1 MAKKKTI
8 KYLENGEYHD
18 ATVKDVGVIEELK
31 TESKDNL
38 VEAINEIFL
47 GGGKGFSDLQ
57 QKVDESTQAAQ
68 NAQQATDNLQQAA
81 NNLQQR
87 LEEVANSGLSDEE
100 AQKIINQAV
109 EDAKRAQAEA
119 LQAYKEAQKEL
130 DDSMAQFMEE
140 QKAINKELE
149 QAKAD
154 IQGDI
159 DRKNAEIE
167 QINAVIESTKSDL
180 TATSARLASVRN
192 DLTNAQMDWGKVRT
206 EITNINGKLA
216 SKMSNTDF
224 DKYKERIERNETE
237 ITQTKNELQSKAT
250 KQDLDVLTGT
260 VTTQGSSITQLAGKI
275 EQKVSKDTLAN
286 DIDDFQVKKANIF
299 TGTREFMGWEFS
311 DKALGRVNDDIYN
324 HAKVAELHN
333 GSNLSITVDGLEVG
347 KTYSVSIFAKASA
360 NSNTSG
366 VKVTVD
372 NGKSYSGLMRTV
384 YTPHDTKVTT
394 NWQRYYATIV
404 ASATTMK
411 FVFDRSGMT
420 SNITMYLNRPKLEVG
435 ATVYAWEDNVQDIYK
450 RVEHTEAQ
458 FDVYNDQISGIVKRQ
473 TETDKKIEN
482 VSSTFTQRADGIE
495 ANAKKYTND
504 KVTGLTEEFSGK
516 LKATSQELSTE
527 YEKQTN
533 AKIGALADGGS
544 NLILNSSFLVTDNNG
559 NATLENWR
567 DTSSKISL
575 TKPNGLDGTWIRVNR
590 ATTGTTLGARSNY
603 FPVKQGKLVV
613 GVDVALDGTGNI
625 SPYVLRIEYY
635 DVSNNRVNYEDIT
648 LQKLGLSASQITK
661 SGSNFRYA
669 RGVYKTS
676 NDRSDVAKACI
687 VVPETITGYNMYL
700 TNFFAKFSDVN
711 DGTYEVNPLDQQ
723 ASLIK
728 QRTKIEQDSE
738 KINLLNTQ
746 TEKLGNDIKATNT
759 SVNVLKGEVDL
770 KASQSTVNNLTN
782 RVSKNEADIKVFP
795 DKIKSEV
802 REVSK
807 KIDGVN
813 DKVDGI
819 QVGGTNLIP
828 HSEVDTIRGN
838 TDYWVFSTGNIN
850 NYGGRYNPTD
860 KSLELEA
867 HIKDT
872 NYQFLQWQQQNNV
885 LMNTELA
892 HLQVGDVLTVSA
904 EVYIQNPNM
913 SGNITLG
920 FRVNPRTNY
929 NSYFSTERGI
939 DLRNLKTGWQRVS
952 ATGTITQKYLD
963 CIKDVQLIRILLAAN
978 GLKENNK
985 IAFRKIKVEK
995 GNIATDWSPAP
1006 EDTDESIELVKTV
1019 ATQTKD
1025 GFERLTQKTGYN
1037 ASTGEFSKVT
1047 TQINEGI
1054 KGVTTQVA
1062 SVSNRLDNIK
1072 VGGTNLAK
1080 HTSNTL
1086 TNRMRVSEWVYI
1098 ASSGNTSNF
1107 NLDNYKG
1114 QTLTMR
1120 AWIDKPTVDAHLQVW
1135 TNASNNAYAVGN
1147 TIKVGQS
1154 GYSSLT
1160 FNVPASFTTWNIPIG
1175 NGKSAELAYKEFKI
1189 EKGTIATDWS
1199 PAPEDTNSSIESAKS
1214 IATQTKDGF
1223 ERLTQKTGYNAS
1235 TGEFS
1240 KVTTQINEG
1249 IKGISSEVKSVS
1261 NRVDSVN
1268 GRLDNIKVGGTNL
1281 LRKTSNEW
1289 KTWTGTGWANN
1300 TVDNGSIN
1308 LDAGTYTFR
1317 AEIDNTGNTQRGV
1330 HVEVYVNSENK
1341 FLDKIAKTY
1350 TQTFVNAGSK
1360 GYVTTTFTID
1370 RSLTDARIHP
1380 HAAVNS
1386 PIPST
1391 VTIKW
1396 RREKLEKGNVAT
1408 DWSPAP
1414 EDLQAGIDV
1423 ATTKATQTDTKFE
1436 RMISQIQY
1444 NNSTGEIGKYEH
1456 KITELANGTQEKIS
1470 AIRTDSDKKLQSATQ
1485 TLTNKIGDLE
1495 RTVRTNTTNIGQYRQ
1510 EMTNSAKEWST
1521 KFTSVQANLSN
1532 VNNKV
1537 DNIKVGGV
1545 NLMRNTTRDYVKFTG
1560 GGWGVDYLTPNHQAI
1575 DVATEGG
1582 RTYTF
1587 SAWVKND
1594 KSSAGRIDLE
1604 IYQYNA
1610 KGENK
1615 ENGSSSEVSVWAS
1628 PGEEKRLVFTKTLLA
1643 DTTRV
1648 RFHTRN
1654 RDNNG
1659 TVTYWTKMAQVEKGN
1674 IATDWSPAPEDT
1686 ENEIQVLSGKIT
1698 ANSNEFSTVYSKITN
1713 VQDIA
1718 NSTGGGINL
1727 AKHTSNK
1734 LANVTASPWLY
1745 VGSESSS
1752 SFNNLKDYQGKYM
1765 TVRVWIEKPSRDTW
1779 VQIWNDKQP
1788 IYGNTIKAGQSGY
1801 STASGVIPKGI
1812 TAWNIPVGNNNN
1824 GTTTTFGWK
1833 EFKIELG
1840 NVATPW
1846 SPNPD
1851 DVDNNIDTAANNA
1864 RTNAKNDA
1872 VNAIKND
1879 SQWQSMGKIVT
1890 NASFLQNSDGFAQE
1904 VSKRIVGSTGQT
1916 NLYYNS
1922 EFAYTGTDP
1931 HNMDGI
1937 QSTRNVAYSKNDRWA
1952 NYKGSNA
1959 VFALT
1964 RGTLNDYYYIEHRK
1978 DKYVKVQ
1985 PGEVVS
1991 ASVVTWVTGGSDVPR
2006 DGYAICTISF
2016 YKDLNSS
2023 RMGYKE
2029 TSVAAKDINYPHYRT
2044 LKVENVTVP
2053 NGANYMILHLIARG
2067 SSNWQFSQP
2076 MLVKDDHVG
2085 VYVPSTQLQL
2095 NDISSRTQFLQDNE
2109 KFLLRVTQVGGAT
2122 KADVNSANSKIGDL
2136 TTRVKNTEVAITSG
2150 GVTINGNTTI
2160 NGELEAKEI
2169 VMKATNGA
2177 KLKLNAQGLNMETY
2191 NGAQLNLGTDK
2202 MELIS
2207 PYYSNYNPLS
2217 WRTVIDDKGLG
2228 ITEAQFGYDNT
2239 LKYYNEIQGYVGP
2252 GYANRVDGDLPERI
2266 NSGIEI
2272 GLMPFKAYGGDKQDK
2287 TKEIYGGDYIAI
2299 GEYHKDDKLMKKRK
2313 MNAGYVFLT
2322 YDDDVYDMKIFS
2334 DNDKPNPRQGNNL
2347 IGNTT
2352 FIPSGIEGGI
2362 AVTWTNWS
2370 DWTGKIPAV
2379 MRYDGPGKWLGCI
2392 AFGGDGNVVLSGG
2405 GKRWNLLGH

>member
-1 MAKKKTI
+1 MIKKKTI

-68 NAQQATDNLQQAA
+68 NAQQATDNLQQK
-81 NNLQQR
+81 LD
-87 LEEVANSGLSDEE
+87 EVAQNVGLSDEE
-100 AQKIINQAV
+100 VQKIINQAV

-119 LQAYKEAQKEL
+119 LQAYKDAQKEL

-159 DRKNAEIE
+159 DQKNTEIE

-206 EITNINGKLA
+206 EITNINGKLD

-224 DKYKERIERNETE
+224 DEYKERIERNETE

-260 VTTQGSSITQLAGKI
+260 VTTQGSNITQLAGKI
-275 EQKVSKDTLAN
+275 EEKVSKDTLAN
-286 DIDDFQVKKANIF
+286 NIDDFQVKKANIF

-311 DKALGRVNDDIYN
+311 DKALGRVNDDSYN

-366 VKVTVD
+366 IKVTVD

-420 SNITMYLNRPKLEVG
+420 SDITLYLNRPKLEVG
-435 ATVYAWEDNVQDIYK
+435 ETVYAWEDNAQDIYK

-458 FDVYNDQISGIVKRQ
+458 FDVYNDQISGIVQRQ

-495 ANAKKYTND
+495 ANSKKYTDD
-504 KVTGLTEEFSGK
+504 KATGLAEEFSGK
-516 LKATSQELSTE
+516 LRATSQELSTE

-533 AKIGALADGGS
+533 AKIGALSDGGS

-590 ATTGTTLGARSNY
+590 ATTGTALGARSNY

-687 VVPETITGYNMYL
+687 VVPETITGYDMYL

-770 KASQSTVNNLTN
+770 KASQSTVNDLTN
-782 RVSKNEADIKVFP
+782 RVAKNEADIKVFP

-807 KIDGVN
+807 KVDGVN

-819 QVGGTNLIP
+819 KVGGTNLIP
-828 HSEVDTIRGN
+828 HSEVDTIRGD

-892 HLQVGDVLTVSA
+892 HLQVGDVLTISA

-963 CIKDVQLIRILLAAN
+963 CMNDVQLMRILLAAN

-985 IAFRKIKVEK
+985 IAFRKIKAEK
-995 GNIATDWSPAP
+995 GNIATDWSPAT
-1006 EDTDESIELVKTV
+1006 EDTDASIESVKTV

-1025 GFERLTQKTGYN
+1025 GFDRLTQKTGYN
-1037 ASTGEFSKVT
+1037 ASTGEFSKIT

-1054 KGVTTQVA
+1054 KGVSTQV
-1062 SVSNRLDNIK
+1062 SGVSNRLDN
-1072 VGGTNLAK
+1072 L
-1080 HTSNTL
+1080 S
-1086 TNRMRVSEWVYI
+1086 
-1098 ASSGNTSNF
+1098 
-1107 NLDNYKG
+1107 
-1114 QTLTMR
+1114 
-1120 AWIDKPTVDAHLQVW
+1120 
-1135 TNASNNAYAVGN
+1135 
-1147 TIKVGQS
+1147 
-1154 GYSSLT
+1154 
-1160 FNVPASFTTWNIPIG
+1160 
-1175 NGKSAELAYKEFKI
+1175 
-1189 EKGTIATDWS
+1189 
-1199 PAPEDTNSSIESAKS
+1199 
-1214 IATQTKDGF
+1214 
-1223 ERLTQKTGYNAS
+1223 
-1235 TGEFS
+1235 
-1240 KVTTQINEG
+1240 
-1249 IKGISSEVKSVS
+1249 
-1261 NRVDSVN
+1261 
-1268 GRLDNIKVGGTNL
+1268 VGGTNL
-1281 LRKTSNEW
+1281 LRNTRFSDGSNW
-1289 KTWTGTGWANN
+1289 GYTGTSHMGVQNTNKPSGVPSDNQTMDIMSTTANPQN
-1300 TVDNGSIN
+1300 ALVQTPKVK
-1308 LDAGTYTFR
+1308 AGETYTVSFWGKADKETYMQVESNQNTR
-1317 AEIDNTGNTQRGV
+1317 FNQKIGTSWQKYSGQVMFQTDNRTLYIYPTTANVWV
-1330 HVEVYVNSENK
+1330 HINS
-1341 FLDKIAKTY
+1341 L
-1350 TQTFVNAGSK
+1350 
-1360 GYVTTTFTID
+1360 
-1370 RSLTDARIHP
+1370 
-1380 HAAVNS
+1380 
-1386 PIPST
+1386 
-1391 VTIKW
+1391 
-1396 RREKLEKGNVAT
+1396 KLEKGNIAT

-1414 EDLQAGIDV
+1414 EDLQKGIST

-1444 NNSTGEIGKYEH
+1444 NDSTGEIGKYEH

-1470 AIRTDSDKKLQSATQ
+1470 ALTKRGNNMVIKSSFDDGTDLGGWYVASVYGSDFYRTTTTPKPNEMSSNYCLASGTRDALEANNIFPVVSGTKYYISAWVYTNRKYSGKVGLYVKNSNNNNVTHLGVAIPKDDQNRWIKIKGTITIPNGYNIAQPWLQVEKMVSDNEKIYFADISITRADDNAIELSETM
-1485 TLTNKIGDLE
+1485 TTRIGDLE
-1495 RTVRTNTTNIGQYRQ
+1495 RTVRTNTTNLGQYRQ
-1510 EMTNSAKEWST
+1510 EMTNSAQELSLKLTNYQNLVLNDISGV
-1521 KFTSVQANLSN
+1521 SNRLDNLS
-1532 VNNKV
+1532 
-1537 DNIKVGGV
+1537 VGGT
-1545 NLMRNTTRDYVKFTG
+1545 NLLRNTRFSDGSNWGYTGTSHMGVQNTNKPSGVPSDNQTMDIMSTTANPQNALVQTPKVKAG
-1560 GGWGVDYLTPNHQAI
+1560 
-1575 DVATEGG
+1575 E
-1582 RTYTF
+1582 TYTVSF
-1587 SAWVKND
+1587 WGKADKETYMQVESNQNTRFNQKIGTSWQKYSGQVMFQTDNRTLYIYPTTANVWVHINSLK
-1594 KSSAGRIDLE
+1594 L
-1604 IYQYNA
+1604 
-1610 KGENK
+1610 
-1615 ENGSSSEVSVWAS
+1615 
-1628 PGEEKRLVFTKTLLA
+1628 
-1643 DTTRV
+1643 
-1648 RFHTRN
+1648 
-1654 RDNNG
+1654 
-1659 TVTYWTKMAQVEKGN
+1659 EKGN

-1686 ENEIQVLSGKIT
+1686 DNKIEILQGQIT
-1698 ANSNEFSTVYSKITN
+1698 ANANKFNTVYTKT
-1713 VQDIA
+1713 
-1718 NSTGGGINL
+1718 
-1727 AKHTSNK
+1727 
-1734 LANVTASPWLY
+1734 
-1745 VGSESSS
+1745 
-1752 SFNNLKDYQGKYM
+1752 
-1765 TVRVWIEKPSRDTW
+1765 
-1779 VQIWNDKQP
+1779 
-1788 IYGNTIKAGQSGY
+1788 
-1801 STASGVIPKGI
+1801 
-1812 TAWNIPVGNNNN
+1812 
-1824 GTTTTFGWK
+1824 
-1833 EFKIELG
+1833 
-1840 NVATPW
+1840 
-1846 SPNPD
+1846 
-1851 DVDNNIDTAANNA
+1851 DVDN
-1864 RTNAKNDA
+1864 
-1872 VNAIKND
+1872 
-1879 SQWQSMGKIVT
+1879 KI
-1890 NASFLQNSDGFAQE
+1890 S
-1904 VSKRIVGSTGQT
+1904 
-1916 NLYYNS
+1916 
-1922 EFAYTGTDP
+1922 P
-1931 HNMDGI
+1931 
-1937 QSTRNVAYSKNDRWA
+1937 
-1952 NYKGSNA
+1952 
-1959 VFALT
+1959 
-1964 RGTLNDYYYIEHRK
+1964 
-1978 DKYVKVQ
+1978 
-1985 PGEVVS
+1985 
-1991 ASVVTWVTGGSDVPR
+1991 
-2006 DGYAICTISF
+2006 
-2016 YKDLNSS
+2016 LNS
-2023 RMGYKE
+2023 
-2029 TSVAAKDINYPHYRT
+2029 RT
-2044 LKVENVTVP
+2044 E
-2053 NGANYMILHLIARG
+2053 
-2067 SSNWQFSQP
+2067 
-2076 MLVKDDHVG
+2076 
-2085 VYVPSTQLQL
+2085 
-2095 NDISSRTQFLQDNE
+2095 FLQDNSQ
-2109 KFLLRVTQVGGAT
+2109 FLLRVQEAGAATGGVNNLLTNSDTFDGYSKHNSSDFQKIEGSGLPAVPNQPSITKMGHTWNDWGSVYNKDDGIYLENGAT
-2122 KADVNSANSKIGDL
+2122 YWFGVYLMTDSNAGAFRNLSIYASWDKGQAIGSANKYFAGEKIDFNKHFGGKTKTWKWNTFKLTGDG
-2136 TTRVKNTEVAITSG
+2136 TTRYNWRIEPYNHIGGSIWTAGYMLVKSPFPPTGWSPNMTDVQMRLDSG
-2150 GVTINGNTTI
+2150 GVTINGNTRI
-2160 NGELEAKEI
+2160 NGELSAEEVIIKSSDIPSGKPRVSINGYGLSIGNEERANDGVLWRYDFNKDGIKI
-2169 VMKATNGA
+2169 VSDNDRTDAPKVYNYV
-2177 KLKLNAQGLNMETY
+2177 ET
-2191 NGAQLNLGTDK
+2191 
-2202 MELIS
+2202 
-2207 PYYSNYNPLS
+2207 
-2217 WRTVIDDKGLG
+2217 
-2228 ITEAQFGYDNT
+2228 
-2239 LKYYNEIQGYVGP
+2239 QGYIGN
-2252 GYANRVDGDLPERI
+2252 GFANANKNSHTHGRLNTGIELGLTPFHGFLGRDTAIGDLD
-2266 NSGIEI
+2266 
-2272 GLMPFKAYGGDKQDK
+2272 L
-2287 TKEIYGGDYIAI
+2287 YGGDYIGI
-2299 GEYHKDDKLMKKRK
+2299 GEYKQNLDRIYNRDFKP
-2313 MNAGYVFLT
+2313 GYL
-2322 YDDDVYDMKIFS
+2322 YIPYDMPNYVS
-2334 DNDKPNPRQGNNL
+2334 NGNDPFFTERYIRRGNADRFRRGNNL
-2347 IGNTT
+2347 IGNTQFYPT
-2352 FIPSGIEGGI
+2352 DAEASIRVTWIAWSDWGNRKMPAIVNGNDNYGGI
-2362 AVTWTNWS
+2362 AFP
-2370 DWTGKIPAV
+2370 K
-2379 MRYDGPGKWLGCI
+2379 
-2392 AFGGDGNVVLSGG
+2392 DGNVVMFNTKGMRFNMYAQDNQKYSSWGT
-2405 GKRWNLLGH
+2405 WNNAAWVDTTD

>member
-130 DDSMAQFMEE
+130 DDSMAQLKEEQKELDNSIAQFKEE

-149 QAKAD
+149 QAKTD

-347 KTYSVSIFAKASA
+347 RTYSVSIFAKASA

-435 ATVYAWEDNVQDIYK
+435 ATVYAWEDNAQDIYK

-482 VSSTFTQRADGIE
+482 VSSTFTQHANGIE
-495 ANAKKYTND
+495 ANVKKYTND

-516 LKATSQELSTE
+516 LRATSEQLSTE

-533 AKIGALADGGS
+533 AKIGALSDGGS

-1037 ASTGEFSKVT
+1037 ASTGEFSKIT

-1054 KGVTTQVA
+1054 KGV
-1062 SVSNRLDNIK
+1062 
-1072 VGGTNLAK
+1072 
-1080 HTSNTL
+1080 
-1086 TNRMRVSEWVYI
+1086 
-1098 ASSGNTSNF
+1098 
-1107 NLDNYKG
+1107 
-1114 QTLTMR
+1114 
-1120 AWIDKPTVDAHLQVW
+1120 
-1135 TNASNNAYAVGN
+1135 
-1147 TIKVGQS
+1147 
-1154 GYSSLT
+1154 
-1160 FNVPASFTTWNIPIG
+1160 
-1175 NGKSAELAYKEFKI
+1175 
-1189 EKGTIATDWS
+1189 
-1199 PAPEDTNSSIESAKS
+1199 
-1214 IATQTKDGF
+1214 
-1223 ERLTQKTGYNAS
+1223 
-1235 TGEFS
+1235 
-1240 KVTTQINEG
+1240 
-1249 IKGISSEVKSVS
+1249 SSEVKSVS
-1261 NRVDSVN
+1261 NR
-1268 GRLDNIKVGGTNL
+1268 LDNLSVGGTNL
-1281 LRKTSNEW
+1281 LKGTSRGLQQKSTTNDWVRLPYNTDFFRSIYPLDNFTARVWIEKPNKDSWLQAYVGGNGLFKGNVIKAGQSGYSEVHGTLNKDITGANLVIGAGDGLSVSLSW
-1289 KTWTGTGWANN
+1289 KE
-1300 TVDNGSIN
+1300 
-1308 LDAGTYTFR
+1308 L
-1317 AEIDNTGNTQRGV
+1317 
-1330 HVEVYVNSENK
+1330 
-1341 FLDKIAKTY
+1341 
-1350 TQTFVNAGSK
+1350 
-1360 GYVTTTFTID
+1360 
-1370 RSLTDARIHP
+1370 
-1380 HAAVNS
+1380 
-1386 PIPST
+1386 
-1391 VTIKW
+1391 
-1396 RREKLEKGNVAT
+1396 KLEKGTIVT

-1414 EDLQAGIDV
+1414 EDLQEGINT

-1444 NNSTGEIGKYEH
+1444 NDSTGEIGKYEH

-1470 AIRTDSDKKLQSATQ
+1470 ALTKRGNNMVIKSSFDEGTDLGGWYNASGAGFSNEFYRTTTIPKPDEMSSNYCVALGGRDALEANNIFPVVSGTKYYISAWVYTSRKYSGKVGLYVKNSNNNNVTHLGVAVPKDNQNRWIKIKGTITIPNGYNTAQPWLQVEKT
-1485 TLTNKIGDLE
+1485 TNDNEKIYFADISITRADDNAIELSETMTTRIGDLE
-1495 RTVRTNTTNIGQYRQ
+1495 KTVRTNTTNLGQYRQ
-1510 EMTNSAKEWST
+1510 EMTNSAQELSLKLTSYQNLVLNDISGVKNGIGGTNLVRNGACNSNDTSHWST
-1521 KFTSVQANLSN
+1521 NGRGKLYVLKHALFKNSSVNHFGLENNTNNEMIIYSDWIDVQPNTDYTLSYYRYGYSSVQSGDTYIQFKHGDGATRWQGVETRYKFSPSYAEYKKFT
-1532 VNNKV
+1532 
-1537 DNIKVGGV
+1537 
-1545 NLMRNTTRDYVKFTG
+1545 F
-1560 GGWGVDYLTPNHQAI
+1560 
-1575 DVATEGG
+1575 
-1582 RTYTF
+1582 RTDG
-1587 SAWVKND
+1587 SD
-1594 KSSAGRIDLE
+1594 KQL
-1604 IYQYNA
+1604 Q
-1610 KGENK
+1610 
-1615 ENGSSSEVSVWAS
+1615 
-1628 PGEEKRLVFTKTLLA
+1628 
-1643 DTTRV
+1643 V
-1648 RFHTRN
+1648 RF
-1654 RDNNG
+1654 DNNG
-1659 TVTYWTKMAQVEKGN
+1659 GGTAMFAAIKLEQGV
-1674 IATDWSPAPEDT
+1674 IATDWSPSPEDT
-1686 ENEIQVLSGKIT
+1686 DNKIEILQGQIT
-1698 ANSNEFSTVYSKITN
+1698 ANANKFNTVYTKT
-1713 VQDIA
+1713 
-1718 NSTGGGINL
+1718 
-1727 AKHTSNK
+1727 
-1734 LANVTASPWLY
+1734 
-1745 VGSESSS
+1745 
-1752 SFNNLKDYQGKYM
+1752 
-1765 TVRVWIEKPSRDTW
+1765 
-1779 VQIWNDKQP
+1779 
-1788 IYGNTIKAGQSGY
+1788 
-1801 STASGVIPKGI
+1801 
-1812 TAWNIPVGNNNN
+1812 
-1824 GTTTTFGWK
+1824 
-1833 EFKIELG
+1833 
-1840 NVATPW
+1840 
-1846 SPNPD
+1846 
-1851 DVDNNIDTAANNA
+1851 DVDN
-1864 RTNAKNDA
+1864 
-1872 VNAIKND
+1872 
-1879 SQWQSMGKIVT
+1879 KI
-1890 NASFLQNSDGFAQE
+1890 S
-1904 VSKRIVGSTGQT
+1904 
-1916 NLYYNS
+1916 
-1922 EFAYTGTDP
+1922 P
-1931 HNMDGI
+1931 
-1937 QSTRNVAYSKNDRWA
+1937 
-1952 NYKGSNA
+1952 
-1959 VFALT
+1959 
-1964 RGTLNDYYYIEHRK
+1964 
-1978 DKYVKVQ
+1978 
-1985 PGEVVS
+1985 
-1991 ASVVTWVTGGSDVPR
+1991 
-2006 DGYAICTISF
+2006 
-2016 YKDLNSS
+2016 LNS
-2023 RMGYKE
+2023 
-2029 TSVAAKDINYPHYRT
+2029 RT
-2044 LKVENVTVP
+2044 E
-2053 NGANYMILHLIARG
+2053 
-2067 SSNWQFSQP
+2067 
-2076 MLVKDDHVG
+2076 
-2085 VYVPSTQLQL
+2085 
-2095 NDISSRTQFLQDNE
+2095 FLQDNS
-2109 KFLLRVTQVGGAT
+2109 KFLLRVTQAGGAT

-2392 AFGGDGNVVLSGG
+2392 AFGGDGNVILSGG

>member
-1 MAKKKTI
+1 MAKKTI

-68 NAQQATDNLQQAA
+68 NAQQAA

-87 LEEVANSGLSDEE
+87 LEEVANAGLSDEE

-119 LQAYKEAQKEL
+119 LQAYKDAQKEL

-159 DRKNAEIE
+159 DQKNTEIE

-206 EITNINGKLA
+206 EITNINGKLD

-224 DKYKERIERNETE
+224 DEYKERIERNETE

-260 VTTQGSSITQLAGKI
+260 VTTQGSGITQLAGKI

-286 DIDDFQVKKANIF
+286 DIDNFQVKKANIF

-420 SNITMYLNRPKLEVG
+420 SDITLYLNRPKLEVG
-435 ATVYAWEDNVQDIYK
+435 ETVYAWEDNAQDIYK

-482 VSSTFTQRADGIE
+482 VSSTFSQRADGIE
-495 ANAKKYTND
+495 ANSKKYTND

-516 LKATSQELSTE
+516 LRATSQELSTE

-533 AKIGALADGGS
+533 AKIGALSDGGS
-544 NLILNSSFLVTDNNG
+544 NLILNSSFLVTDDNG

-567 DTSSKISL
+567 DTSSKVSL
-575 TKPNGLDGTWIRVNR
+575 TKPNGLDGTWIKVNR
-590 ATTGTTLGARSNY
+590 ATTGTALGARSNY

-625 SPYVLRIEYY
+625 SPYILRIEYY

-687 VVPETITGYNMYL
+687 VVPETITGYDMYL

-770 KASQSTVNNLTN
+770 KASQSTVNDLTN
-782 RVSKNEADIKVFP
+782 RVAKNAADIKVFP

-802 REVSK
+802 SEVSK

-813 DKVDGI
+813 DKVDNI
-819 QVGGTNLIP
+819 KVGGTNLIP
-828 HSEVDTIRGN
+828 HSEVDTIRGD

-920 FRVNPRTNY
+920 FRVNPKTNY
-929 NSYFSTERGI
+929 DSYFSTERGI

-963 CIKDVQLIRILLAAN
+963 CMNDVQLMRILLAAN

-985 IAFRKIKVEK
+985 IAFRKIKAEK
-995 GNIATDWSPAP
+995 GNIATDWSPAT
-1006 EDTDESIELVKTV
+1006 EDTDASIESVKTV

-1025 GFERLTQKTGYN
+1025 GFDRLTQKTGYN

-1054 KGVTTQVA
+1054 KGVSTQVS
-1062 SVSNRLDNIK
+1062 SVSNRLDN
-1072 VGGTNLAK
+1072 
-1080 HTSNTL
+1080 
-1086 TNRMRVSEWVYI
+1086 
-1098 ASSGNTSNF
+1098 
-1107 NLDNYKG
+1107 
-1114 QTLTMR
+1114 
-1120 AWIDKPTVDAHLQVW
+1120 
-1135 TNASNNAYAVGN
+1135 
-1147 TIKVGQS
+1147 
-1154 GYSSLT
+1154 
-1160 FNVPASFTTWNIPIG
+1160 
-1175 NGKSAELAYKEFKI
+1175 
-1189 EKGTIATDWS
+1189 
-1199 PAPEDTNSSIESAKS
+1199 
-1214 IATQTKDGF
+1214 
-1223 ERLTQKTGYNAS
+1223 
-1235 TGEFS
+1235 
-1240 KVTTQINEG
+1240 
-1249 IKGISSEVKSVS
+1249 
-1261 NRVDSVN
+1261 
-1268 GRLDNIKVGGTNL
+1268 
-1281 LRKTSNEW
+1281 
-1289 KTWTGTGWANN
+1289 
-1300 TVDNGSIN
+1300 
-1308 LDAGTYTFR
+1308 
-1317 AEIDNTGNTQRGV
+1317 
-1330 HVEVYVNSENK
+1330 
-1341 FLDKIAKTY
+1341 
-1350 TQTFVNAGSK
+1350 
-1360 GYVTTTFTID
+1360 
-1370 RSLTDARIHP
+1370 
-1380 HAAVNS
+1380 
-1386 PIPST
+1386 
-1391 VTIKW
+1391 
-1396 RREKLEKGNVAT
+1396 
-1408 DWSPAP
+1408 
-1414 EDLQAGIDV
+1414 
-1423 ATTKATQTDTKFE
+1423 
-1436 RMISQIQY
+1436 
-1444 NNSTGEIGKYEH
+1444 
-1456 KITELANGTQEKIS
+1456 
-1470 AIRTDSDKKLQSATQ
+1470 
-1485 TLTNKIGDLE
+1485 
-1495 RTVRTNTTNIGQYRQ
+1495 
-1510 EMTNSAKEWST
+1510 
-1521 KFTSVQANLSN
+1521 LS
-1532 VNNKV
+1532 
-1537 DNIKVGGV
+1537 VGGV
-1545 NLMRNTTRDYVKFTG
+1545 NLMRNTARDYVKFTG
-1560 GGWGVDYLTPNHQAI
+1560 GGWGVDYLTPNHQAV
-1575 DVATEGG
+1575 DTPVEGG
-1582 RTYTF
+1582 GTYTF

-1594 KSSAGRIDLE
+1594 KSSAGRIDIE

-1610 KGENK
+1610 NSYTKQ
-1615 ENGSSSEVSVWAS
+1615 NGSSSEISAWVS
-1628 PGEEKRLVFTKTLLA
+1628 PGEEKRLVFTKTLLS

-1648 RFHTRN
+1648 RLHARN

-1674 IATDWSPAPEDT
+1674 IATDWSPAPEDLQAGIDTATTKATQTNTKFERMISQIQYNDSTGEIGKYEHKVT
-1686 ENEIQVLSGKIT
+1686 ELANGTQEKISALTKRGNNMVIKSSFDDGTDLGGWYNASG
-1698 ANSNEFSTVYSKITN
+1698 AGYSNEFYRTTTTAPKPDEMSSNYCVALGGRDALEANNIFPVVSGTKYYISAWVY
-1713 VQDIA
+1713 
-1718 NSTGGGINL
+1718 
-1727 AKHTSNK
+1727 TSRK
-1734 LANVTASPWLY
+1734 YSGKVGLY
-1745 VGSESSS
+1745 VRNS
-1752 SFNNLKDYQGKYM
+1752 
-1765 TVRVWIEKPSRDTW
+1765 
-1779 VQIWNDKQP
+1779 
-1788 IYGNTIKAGQSGY
+1788 
-1801 STASGVIPKGI
+1801 
-1812 TAWNIPVGNNNN
+1812 NNNN
-1824 GTTTTFGWK
+1824 RNWLGATVPKDDQNRWIKVKNTVTIPNGYNIAQPWLQVEKTTNDNEKIYFTDISITRADDNA
-1833 EFKIELG
+1833 IELSETMTTRIG
-1840 NVATPW
+1840 DLERTV
-1846 SPNPD
+1846 
-1851 DVDNNIDTAANNA
+1851 
-1864 RTNAKNDA
+1864 RTNTTDIGQYRQEMTNSAKELSLKLTSYQNLVLNDISG
-1872 VNAIKND
+1872 VKNNLNN
-1879 SQWQSMGKIVT
+1879 M
-1890 NASFLQNSDGFAQE
+1890 
-1904 VSKRIVGSTGQT
+1904 GQT

-1922 EFAYTGTDP
+1922 EFTYTGTDP

-1937 QSTRNVAYSKNDRWA
+1937 QSTRNVAYSKNDRWSS
-1952 NYKGSNA
+1952 YKGSNA
-1959 VFALT
+1959 VFAST

-1991 ASVVTWVTGGSDVPR
+1991 ASVVAWVTGGSDVPR
-2006 DGYAICTISF
+2006 DGYALCTISF
-2016 YKDLNSS
+2016 YKDLSSS

-2029 TSVAAKDINYPHYRT
+2029 TSVAAKDINYPYYRT

-2053 NGANYMILHLIARG
+2053 DGANYMILHLIIRG

-2076 MLVKDDHVG
+2076 MLVKDSQVG
-2085 VYVPSTQLQL
+2085 AYVPSTQLQL
-2095 NDISSRTQFLQDNE
+2095 NQVADKTNSNTDKIGILQGQITANANKFNTVYTKTDVDNKINPLNSRTEFLQDNS
-2109 KFLLRVTQVGGAT
+2109 KFLLRVQQAGAATGGVNNLLTNSDTFDGYSENNTNSFDFQKIEGSGLPSVPNQPSITMMGHVWNDYGSVYNKNDGIYLENGETYWFGVYLMTDSNAGAFRNLSVYATTDKNQMGGNTDKTFFSEGINFNKHFGGKT
-2122 KADVNSANSKIGDL
+2122 KAWQWNTFKLTGDG
-2136 TTRVKNTEVAITSG
+2136 TTRYNWRIELFNHIGGSIWTAGYMLVKSPLPPTGWSPNMTDVQMRLDSG
-2150 GVTINGNTTI
+2150 GVTINGNTRI
-2160 NGELEAKEI
+2160 NGVLNAKGMVLDDKTGSKLEFNSSGLDISYSQNREQYFTFGGNGLDFWRMSRDEAMDDYPDHHKPGYVHLGSMLALDNEYTKSVNRPDQQHTNTPSNNNGIGFVIDVTGGADNFAILQKGAEYRKGEKWGRINFNETVNNSHFPIWEINATGYGSHAWLQSGYNRGRGIFNYSNLYFYTDPVIGTEHDPDGKDYFPIERIGLVGNDGWGGLAVWADNKNVVSIRTNDEYPVVANGLIISKHTGDNDGVYIGGDGRQWVNLINTRNVRADVSSKDGRHYSNHLGSMFLYELRYGALTHTSQLSRKTDVSPIDINDLSSKLLSIDLFKYKYKSQKENEKYRYGGIIDDVNEVKKYNLPQEFISTNGEGIDDSNLITGLIATAKIQAKEI
-2169 VMKATNGA
+2169 E
-2177 KLKLNAQGLNMETY
+2177 KLNFRIL
-2191 NGAQLNLGTDK
+2191 
-2202 MELIS
+2202 EL
-2207 PYYSNYNPLS
+2207 
-2217 WRTVIDDKGLG
+2217 
-2228 ITEAQFGYDNT
+2228 
-2239 LKYYNEIQGYVGP
+2239 
-2252 GYANRVDGDLPERI
+2252 ER
-2266 NSGIEI
+2266 
-2272 GLMPFKAYGGDKQDK
+2272 
-2287 TKEIYGGDYIAI
+2287 
-2299 GEYHKDDKLMKKRK
+2299 
-2313 MNAGYVFLT
+2313 
-2322 YDDDVYDMKIFS
+2322 
-2334 DNDKPNPRQGNNL
+2334 
-2347 IGNTT
+2347 
-2352 FIPSGIEGGI
+2352 
-2362 AVTWTNWS
+2362 
-2370 DWTGKIPAV
+2370 GKIN
-2379 MRYDGPGKWLGCI
+2379 G
-2392 AFGGDGNVVLSGG
+2392 
-2405 GKRWNLLGH
+2405 

>member
-1 MAKKKTI
+1 MAKKTI

-57 QKVDESTQAAQ
+57 QKVDESTQAAEQ
-68 NAQQATDNLQQAA
+68 AQQAADNLKQKID
-81 NNLQQR
+81 
-87 LEEVANSGLSDEE
+87 EVAQNVGISDEE
-100 AQKIINQAV
+100 AQKLINQAV

-119 LQAYKEAQKEL
+119 LQAYKDAQKEL

-149 QAKAD
+149 QAKTD

-159 DRKNAEIE
+159 NQKNTEIK
-167 QINAVIESTKSDL
+167 QINAIIESTKSDL
-180 TATSARLASVRN
+180 TATSAQLASVRN

-206 EITNINGKLA
+206 EITNINGKLD

-224 DKYKERIERNETE
+224 DEYKERIEHNETE

-260 VTTQGSSITQLAGKI
+260 VTTQGSNITQLAGKL
-275 EQKVSKDTLAN
+275 EGKVSKDTLAN

-311 DKALGRVNDDIYN
+311 DKALGRVNDDSYN

-347 KTYSVSIFAKASA
+347 KTYSVSIFAKVDHM
-360 NSNTSG
+360 NSGSG
-366 VKVTVD
+366 GVQLMVD
-372 NGKSYSGLMRTV
+372 NGTSFLGVMKTV

-404 ASATTMK
+404 ASATIMK
-411 FVFDRSGMT
+411 FVFDRYGMASDT
-420 SNITMYLNRPKLEVG
+420 TLYLNRPKLEVG
-435 ATVYAWEDNVQDIYK
+435 ETVYAWEDNAQDIYK
-450 RVEHTEAQ
+450 HVEHTEAQ
-458 FDVYNDQISGIVKRQ
+458 FDVYNDQISGIVQRQ

-482 VSSTFTQRADGIE
+482 VRSTFTQRADGIE
-495 ANAKKYTND
+495 ANSKKYTDD
-504 KVTGLTEEFSGK
+504 KATGLAEEFSGK
-516 LKATSQELSTE
+516 LEATSQELSTE

-533 AKIGALADGGS
+533 AKIGALSDGGS
-544 NLILNSSFLVTDNNG
+544 NLILNSSFLVTDDNG

-567 DTSSKISL
+567 DTSSKVSL
-575 TKPNGLDGTWIRVNR
+575 TEPNGLDGTWIRVNR
-590 ATTGTTLGARSNY
+590 ATTGTALGARSNY

-669 RGVYKTS
+669 RGVYKTG

-687 VVPETITGYNMYL
+687 VVPETITGYDMYL

-770 KASQSTVNNLTN
+770 KASQATVNDLTN
-782 RVSKNEADIKVFP
+782 RVAKNEADIKVFP

-802 REVSK
+802 SEVSK
-807 KIDGVN
+807 KVDGVN
-813 DKVDGI
+813 DKVDNI
-819 QVGGTNLIP
+819 KVGGTNLLKDSLVPLTASNIWINNGV
-828 HSEVDTIRGN
+828 SNQIVDDYVRIRGN
-838 TDYWVFSTGNIN
+838 GDNNRIYQAFSNNGLNADDYYSISFYAGNDN
-850 NYGGRYNPTD
+850 NNEEFD
-860 KSLELEA
+860 
-867 HIKDT
+867 
-872 NYQFLQWQQQNNV
+872 V
-885 LMNTELA
+885 
-892 HLQVGDVLTVSA
+892 QVGTWGSLQTVHITGSTLKLYKL
-904 EVYIQNPNM
+904 ENVWLGGNP
-913 SGNITLG
+913 I
-920 FRVNPRTNY
+920 
-929 NSYFSTERGI
+929 FSVVVPFNKVVR
-939 DLRNLKTGWQRVS
+939 LK
-952 ATGTITQKYLD
+952 
-963 CIKDVQLIRILLAAN
+963 
-978 GLKENNK
+978 
-985 IAFRKIKVEK
+985 KIKLEK
-995 GNIATDWSPAP
+995 GTIATDWSPAP
-1006 EDTDESIELVKTV
+1006 EDTDASIKSVKTV

-1025 GFERLTQKTGYN
+1025 GFDRLTEKTGYN

-1054 KGVTTQVA
+1054 KGVSTQVS
-1062 SVSNRLDNIK
+1062 SVSNRLDN
-1072 VGGTNLAK
+1072 L
-1080 HTSNTL
+1080 S
-1086 TNRMRVSEWVYI
+1086 
-1098 ASSGNTSNF
+1098 
-1107 NLDNYKG
+1107 
-1114 QTLTMR
+1114 
-1120 AWIDKPTVDAHLQVW
+1120 
-1135 TNASNNAYAVGN
+1135 
-1147 TIKVGQS
+1147 
-1154 GYSSLT
+1154 
-1160 FNVPASFTTWNIPIG
+1160 
-1175 NGKSAELAYKEFKI
+1175 
-1189 EKGTIATDWS
+1189 
-1199 PAPEDTNSSIESAKS
+1199 
-1214 IATQTKDGF
+1214 
-1223 ERLTQKTGYNAS
+1223 
-1235 TGEFS
+1235 
-1240 KVTTQINEG
+1240 
-1249 IKGISSEVKSVS
+1249 
-1261 NRVDSVN
+1261 
-1268 GRLDNIKVGGTNL
+1268 VGGTNL
-1281 LRKTSNEW
+1281 LTKTSNEW
-1289 KTWTGTGWANN
+1289 KTWTGTGWANQ
-1300 TVDNGSIN
+1300 TLDAGSID
-1308 LDAGTYTFR
+1308 LEPGTYTFR

-1330 HVEVYVNSENK
+1330 HSELFVATENV
-1341 FLDKIAKTY
+1341 FLDQIAKSY

-1370 RSLTDARIHP
+1370 KALTDVRIHP

-1386 PIPST
+1386 AIPST

-1396 RREKLEKGNVAT
+1396 RREKLEKGTIAT

-1414 EDLQAGIDV
+1414 EDLQEGINT

-1444 NNSTGEIGKYEH
+1444 NDSTGEIGKYEH

-1470 AIRTDSDKKLQSATQ
+1470 ALTKRGNNMVIKSSFDDGTDLGGWYVASVYGTDFYRATTTPKPDEMSSNYCLASGTRDALEANNIFPVTSGTKYYISAWVYTSQKYQGKVGLYVRNSNNNNKTWLGATVPKDNQNRWIKVKNTVTIPNGYNIAQPWLQVEKT
-1485 TLTNKIGDLE
+1485 TNDNEKIYFTDISITRADDNAIELSETMTTRIGDLE
-1495 RTVRTNTTNIGQYRQ
+1495 STVRTNTTNLGQYRQ
-1510 EMTNSAKEWST
+1510 EMTNSAQELSLKLTNYQNLVLNDISGV
-1521 KFTSVQANLSN
+1521 SNRLDNLS
-1532 VNNKV
+1532 
-1537 DNIKVGGV
+1537 VGGT
-1545 NLMRNTTRDYVKFTG
+1545 NLLRNTRFSDGSNWGYTGTSHMGVQNTNKPSGVPSDNQTMDIMSTTANSQNALVQTPKVKAG
-1560 GGWGVDYLTPNHQAI
+1560 
-1575 DVATEGG
+1575 E
-1582 RTYTF
+1582 TYTVSF
-1587 SAWVKND
+1587 WGKADKETYMQVESNQNTRFNQKIGTSWQKYSGQVMFQTDNRTLYIYPTTANVWVHINSLK
-1594 KSSAGRIDLE
+1594 L
-1604 IYQYNA
+1604 
-1610 KGENK
+1610 
-1615 ENGSSSEVSVWAS
+1615 
-1628 PGEEKRLVFTKTLLA
+1628 
-1643 DTTRV
+1643 
-1648 RFHTRN
+1648 
-1654 RDNNG
+1654 
-1659 TVTYWTKMAQVEKGN
+1659 EKGN

-1686 ENEIQVLSGKIT
+1686 DNKIEILQGQIT
-1698 ANSNEFSTVYSKITN
+1698 ANANKFNTVYTKT
-1713 VQDIA
+1713 
-1718 NSTGGGINL
+1718 
-1727 AKHTSNK
+1727 
-1734 LANVTASPWLY
+1734 
-1745 VGSESSS
+1745 
-1752 SFNNLKDYQGKYM
+1752 
-1765 TVRVWIEKPSRDTW
+1765 
-1779 VQIWNDKQP
+1779 
-1788 IYGNTIKAGQSGY
+1788 
-1801 STASGVIPKGI
+1801 
-1812 TAWNIPVGNNNN
+1812 
-1824 GTTTTFGWK
+1824 
-1833 EFKIELG
+1833 
-1840 NVATPW
+1840 
-1846 SPNPD
+1846 
-1851 DVDNNIDTAANNA
+1851 DVDN
-1864 RTNAKNDA
+1864 
-1872 VNAIKND
+1872 
-1879 SQWQSMGKIVT
+1879 KI
-1890 NASFLQNSDGFAQE
+1890 S
-1904 VSKRIVGSTGQT
+1904 
-1916 NLYYNS
+1916 
-1922 EFAYTGTDP
+1922 P
-1931 HNMDGI
+1931 
-1937 QSTRNVAYSKNDRWA
+1937 
-1952 NYKGSNA
+1952 
-1959 VFALT
+1959 
-1964 RGTLNDYYYIEHRK
+1964 
-1978 DKYVKVQ
+1978 
-1985 PGEVVS
+1985 
-1991 ASVVTWVTGGSDVPR
+1991 
-2006 DGYAICTISF
+2006 
-2016 YKDLNSS
+2016 LNS
-2023 RMGYKE
+2023 
-2029 TSVAAKDINYPHYRT
+2029 RT
-2044 LKVENVTVP
+2044 E
-2053 NGANYMILHLIARG
+2053 
-2067 SSNWQFSQP
+2067 
-2076 MLVKDDHVG
+2076 
-2085 VYVPSTQLQL
+2085 
-2095 NDISSRTQFLQDNE
+2095 FLQDNSQ
-2109 KFLLRVTQVGGAT
+2109 FLLRVQEAGAATGGVNNLLTNSDTFDGYSKHNSSDFQKIEGSGLPAVPNQPSITKMGHTWNDWGSVYNKDDGIYLENGAT
-2122 KADVNSANSKIGDL
+2122 YWFGVYLMTDSNAGAFRNLSVYATTDKNQMGGNTDKTFFSEGINFNKHFGGKTKTWVWNTFKLTGDG
-2136 TTRVKNTEVAITSG
+2136 TTRYNWRIEPSNYIGGSIWTAGYMLVKSPLPPTGWSPNMTDVQMRLDSG

-2392 AFGGDGNVVLSGG
+2392 AFGGDGNVILSGG

>member
-68 NAQQATDNLQQAA
+68 NAQQAA
-81 NNLQQR
+81 NNLQQK
-87 LEEVANSGLSDEE
+87 LDEVAQNVGLSDEE
-100 AQKIINQAV
+100 VQKIINQAV

-119 LQAYKEAQKEL
+119 LQAYKDAQKEL

-159 DRKNAEIE
+159 DQKNAEIE

-192 DLTNAQMDWGKVRT
+192 DLSNAQMDWGKVRQ
-206 EITNINGKLA
+206 EITNINGKLD

-224 DKYKERIERNETE
+224 DEYKERIERNETE

-333 GSNLSITVDGLEVG
+333 GSNLSITVNGLEVG

-366 VKVTVD
+366 IKVTVD

-411 FVFDRSGMT
+411 FVFDRSGIT
-420 SNITMYLNRPKLEVG
+420 SDITLYLNRPKLEVG
-435 ATVYAWEDNVQDIYK
+435 ETVYAWEDNAQDIYK

-504 KVTGLTEEFSGK
+504 KVAGLTEEFSGR

-533 AKIGALADGGS
+533 AKIGALSDGGS

-559 NATLENWR
+559 NATLENWI
-567 DTSSKISL
+567 DISSKVSL
-575 TKPNGLDGTWIRVNR
+575 TTISDKGSVKGLDGTWLKSGK
-590 ATTGTTLGARSNY
+590 ATSGNGTGLGARTNY

-613 GVDVALDGTGNI
+613 GVDVVLDAMGRPYNGSI
-625 SPYVLRIEYY
+625 SPYILRIEYY
-635 DVSNNRVNYEDIT
+635 DASNNRVNYEDVT
-648 LQKLGLSASQITK
+648 LQKLGLTEK
-661 SGSNFRYA
+661 DVVRVGLFENYKYA

-770 KASQSTVNNLTN
+770 KASQSTVNDLTN
-782 RVSKNEADIKVFP
+782 RVAKNAADIKVFP

-802 REVSK
+802 SEVSK

-813 DKVDGI
+813 DKVDNI
-819 QVGGTNLIP
+819 KVGGTNLVRNSAHDPSGLEHWITNGVGKIWYGT
-828 HSEVDTIRGN
+828 HSFFRNGTTKMFFLNNPNTNQEMLIQTEYIDIEPD
-838 TDYWVFSTGNIN
+838 TDYTLSMVVFGASGVSSGDVYYNIKYADGSN
-850 NYGGRYNPTD
+850 TYFNVDRAFKYNPYRAERKAYKFHTSPNSSGSKATQIFIRVD
-860 KSLELEA
+860 
-867 HIKDT
+867 
-872 NYQFLQWQQQNNV
+872 NNG
-885 LMNTELA
+885 LIPGYSDGTSML
-892 HLQVGDVLTVSA
+892 GDVKL
-904 EVYIQNPNM
+904 
-913 SGNITLG
+913 
-920 FRVNPRTNY
+920 
-929 NSYFSTERGI
+929 
-939 DLRNLKTGWQRVS
+939 
-952 ATGTITQKYLD
+952 
-963 CIKDVQLIRILLAAN
+963 
-978 GLKENNK
+978 
-985 IAFRKIKVEK
+985 EK
-995 GNIATDWSPAP
+995 GTIATDWSPAP
-1006 EDTDESIELVKTV
+1006 EDTDASIESAKSI

-1025 GFERLTQKTGYN
+1025 GFERLAQKTGYN

-1054 KGVTTQVA
+1054 KGVSSEVK
-1062 SVSNRLDNIK
+1062 SVSNRLDNLS
-1072 VGGTNLAK
+1072 VGGTNLVRNGACNSNDTSHWSTNGRGKLYVLK
-1080 HTSNTL
+1080 HAFVKNGSVNHFGL
-1086 TNRMRVSEWVYI
+1086 EN
-1098 ASSGNTSNF
+1098 NTS
-1107 NLDNYKG
+1107 DEMIIYSD
-1114 QTLTMR
+1114 
-1120 AWIDKPTVDAHLQVW
+1120 WIDVQP
-1135 TNASNNAYAVGN
+1135 N
-1147 TIKVGQS
+1147 TDYTLS
-1154 GYSSLT
+1154 YYRYGYSSVSSGDTYIQFKHGDGTTRWQGMETKYKFNPSYAEYKKFT
-1160 FNVPASFTTWNIPIG
+1160 FRTDDSDKQLQVRFDN
-1175 NGKSAELAYKEFKI
+1175 NGG
-1189 EKGTIATDWS
+1189 GTAMFAAIKLEQGVIATDWS
-1199 PAPEDTNSSIESAKS
+1199 PAPEDLQEGIDIATTK
-1214 IATQTKDGF
+1214 ATQTKDGF
-1223 ERLTQKTGYNAS
+1223 ERLAQKTGYNAS

-1249 IKGISSEVKSVS
+1249 IKGVSSEVKSVS
-1261 NRVDSVN
+1261 NR
-1268 GRLDNIKVGGTNL
+1268 LDNLSVGGTNL
-1281 LRKTSNEW
+1281 VRNGACNSNDTSHWSTNGRGKLYVLKHAFVKNGSVNHFGLE
-1289 KTWTGTGWANN
+1289 NN
-1300 TVDNGSIN
+1300 TSDEMIIYSDWIDVQPNTDYTLSYYRYGYSSVSSGDTYIQFKHG
-1308 LDAGTYTFR
+1308 DGTTRWQGMETKYKFNPSYAEYKKFTFR
-1317 AEIDNTGNTQRGV
+1317 TDDSDKQLQVRFDNNGGGTAM
-1330 HVEVYVNSENK
+1330 
-1341 FLDKIAKTY
+1341 F
-1350 TQTFVNAGSK
+1350 
-1360 GYVTTTFTID
+1360 
-1370 RSLTDARIHP
+1370 
-1380 HAAVNS
+1380 AA
-1386 PIPST
+1386 I
-1391 VTIKW
+1391 
-1396 RREKLEKGNVAT
+1396 KLEQGVIAT

-1414 EDLQAGIDV
+1414 EDLQEGIDI
-1423 ATTKATQTDTKFE
+1423 ATTKATQTNTKFE
-1436 RMISQIQY
+1436 HMISQIQY
-1444 NNSTGEIGKYEH
+1444 NDSTGEIGKYEH

-1495 RTVRTNTTNIGQYRQ
+1495 RTVRTNTTNLGQYRQ
-1510 EMTNSAKEWST
+1510 EMTNSAQELSLKLT
-1521 KFTSVQANLSN
+1521 NYQNLVLNDIS
-1532 VNNKV
+1532 
-1537 DNIKVGGV
+1537 G
-1545 NLMRNTTRDYVKFTG
+1545 
-1560 GGWGVDYLTPNHQAI
+1560 
-1575 DVATEGG
+1575 
-1582 RTYTF
+1582 
-1587 SAWVKND
+1587 VKNN
-1594 KSSAGRIDLE
+1594 L
-1604 IYQYNA
+1604 
-1610 KGENK
+1610 
-1615 ENGSSSEVSVWAS
+1615 
-1628 PGEEKRLVFTKTLLA
+1628 
-1643 DTTRV
+1643 
-1648 RFHTRN
+1648 
-1654 RDNNG
+1654 NN
-1659 TVTYWTKMAQVEKGN
+1659 M
-1674 IATDWSPAPEDT
+1674 
-1686 ENEIQVLSGKIT
+1686 
-1698 ANSNEFSTVYSKITN
+1698 
-1713 VQDIA
+1713 
-1718 NSTGGGINL
+1718 
-1727 AKHTSNK
+1727 
-1734 LANVTASPWLY
+1734 
-1745 VGSESSS
+1745 
-1752 SFNNLKDYQGKYM
+1752 
-1765 TVRVWIEKPSRDTW
+1765 
-1779 VQIWNDKQP
+1779 
-1788 IYGNTIKAGQSGY
+1788 
-1801 STASGVIPKGI
+1801 
-1812 TAWNIPVGNNNN
+1812 
-1824 GTTTTFGWK
+1824 
-1833 EFKIELG
+1833 
-1840 NVATPW
+1840 
-1846 SPNPD
+1846 
-1851 DVDNNIDTAANNA
+1851 
-1864 RTNAKNDA
+1864 
-1872 VNAIKND
+1872 
-1879 SQWQSMGKIVT
+1879 
-1890 NASFLQNSDGFAQE
+1890 
-1904 VSKRIVGSTGQT
+1904 GQT

-1922 EFAYTGTDP
+1922 EFTYTGTDP

-1937 QSTRNVAYSKNDRWA
+1937 QSTRNVAYSKNDKWSS
-1952 NYKGSNA
+1952 YKGSNA

-1964 RGTLNDYYYIEHRK
+1964 RGTLNDYYFIEHRK

-2016 YKDLNSS
+2016 YKDLSSS

-2029 TSVAAKDINYPHYRT
+2029 TSVAAKDINYPYYRT

-2053 NGANYMILHLIARG
+2053 DGANYMILHLIIRG

-2076 MLVKDDHVG
+2076 MLVKDSQVG
-2085 VYVPSTQLQL
+2085 AYVPSTQLQL
-2095 NDISSRTQFLQDNE
+2095 NQVADKTNSNTDKIGILQGQITATANKFSSVYTKTDVDNKLSPINKRTEFLQDNSQ
-2109 KFLLRVTQVGGAT
+2109 FLLRVQQAGAATGGVNNLLTNSDTFDGYSENNTNNIDFQKIEGSGLPAVPNQPSITMMGHVWDNYGSVYNKNDGIYLENGETYWFGVYLMTDSNAGAFRNLSVYASLDKSQIIGGSNKSYADEAIGFNKHFGGKT
-2122 KADVNSANSKIGDL
+2122 KTWKWNTFKLTGDG
-2136 TTRVKNTEVAITSG
+2136 TTRYNWRIEPYNHIGGSIWTAGYMLVKSPFPPTGWSPNMTDVQMRLDSG

-2177 KLKLNAQGLNMETY
+2177 KLKLNAQGLNMGTY

-2352 FIPSGIEGGI
+2352 FMPFGIEGGI

-2392 AFGGDGNVVLSGG
+2392 AFGGDGNVILSGG

>member
-87 LEEVANSGLSDEE
+87 LEELANEGLSDEE

-159 DRKNAEIE
+159 DQKNAEIE
-167 QINAVIESTKSDL
+167 QINTVIESTKSDL

-206 EITNINGKLA
+206 EITNINGKLD

-224 DKYKERIERNETE
+224 DEYKERIERNETE
-237 ITQTKNELQSKAT
+237 VTQTKNELQSKAT

-299 TGTREFMGWEFS
+299 TGTREFVGWEFS

-333 GSNLSITVDGLEVG
+333 GSNLSIVVDGLEVG

-411 FVFDRSGMT
+411 FVFDRSSMT
-420 SNITMYLNRPKLEVG
+420 SDITLYLNRPKLEVG
-435 ATVYAWEDNVQDIYK
+435 ETVYAWEDNAQDIYK

-504 KVTGLTEEFSGK
+504 RVTGLTEEFSGR

-533 AKIGALADGGS
+533 AKIGALSDGGS

-567 DTSSKISL
+567 DTSSKVSL
-575 TKPNGLDGTWIRVNR
+575 TKPNGLDGTWIKVNR

-963 CIKDVQLIRILLAAN
+963 CINDVQLIRILLAAN

-985 IAFRKIKVEK
+985 IAFRKIKAEK

-1054 KGVTTQVA
+1054 KGV
-1062 SVSNRLDNIK
+1062 
-1072 VGGTNLAK
+1072 
-1080 HTSNTL
+1080 
-1086 TNRMRVSEWVYI
+1086 
-1098 ASSGNTSNF
+1098 
-1107 NLDNYKG
+1107 
-1114 QTLTMR
+1114 
-1120 AWIDKPTVDAHLQVW
+1120 
-1135 TNASNNAYAVGN
+1135 
-1147 TIKVGQS
+1147 
-1154 GYSSLT
+1154 
-1160 FNVPASFTTWNIPIG
+1160 
-1175 NGKSAELAYKEFKI
+1175 
-1189 EKGTIATDWS
+1189 
-1199 PAPEDTNSSIESAKS
+1199 
-1214 IATQTKDGF
+1214 
-1223 ERLTQKTGYNAS
+1223 
-1235 TGEFS
+1235 
-1240 KVTTQINEG
+1240 
-1249 IKGISSEVKSVS
+1249 SSEVKSVS

-1414 EDLQAGIDV
+1414 EDLQVGIDV

-1470 AIRTDSDKKLQSATQ
+1470 AIRLDGDKKLQSATQ

-1495 RTVRTNTTNIGQYRQ
+1495 RTVRTNTTNLGQYRQ

-1604 IYQYNA
+1604 IYQLNA

-1615 ENGSSSEVSVWAS
+1615 DNGSSSEVSVWAS

-1734 LANVTASPWLY
+1734 LANVTVRPWLY
-1745 VGSESSS
+1745 VGSSSS
-1752 SFNNLKDYQGKYM
+1752 TSFNNLQNYQGKYM
-1765 TVRVWIEKPSRDTW
+1765 TVRVWIEKPSKDAW
-1779 VQIWNDKQP
+1779 VQIWTDKKT
-1788 IYGNTIKAGQSGY
+1788 IGGNVIKAGQSGY
-1801 STASGVIPKGI
+1801 STASGIIPTGFS
-1812 TAWNIPVGNNNN
+1812 AWNIPVGRNDS
-1824 GTTTTFGWK
+1824 GSVTFGWK

-1872 VNAIKND
+1872 VNAIKSD

-1937 QSTRNVAYSKNDRWA
+1937 QSTRNVAYSRNDRWS

-1959 VFALT
+1959 VFAST
-1964 RGTLNDYYYIEHRK
+1964 RATLNDYYYIEHRK

-1991 ASVVTWVTGGSDVPR
+1991 ASVVTWVTGGNDVPR

-2029 TSVAAKDINYPHYRT
+2029 TSVAAKDINYPYYRT

-2053 NGANYMILHLIARG
+2053 DGANYMILHLIMRG

-2095 NDISSRTQFLQDNE
+2095 NDISSRTQFLQDDE
-2109 KFLLRVTQVGGAT
+2109 KFLLRVTKAGGAT

-2136 TTRVKNTEVAITSG
+2136 STRVKNTEVAITSG
-2150 GVTINGNTTI
+2150 GVTINGNTKI
-2160 NGELEAKEI
+2160 NGELQAQNMVLKGKSSTMALNGDGGVGI
-2169 VMKATNGA
+2169 FDNTGKFGMRLTGA
-2177 KLKLNAQGLNMETY
+2177 KLNFDLKFNNELEKLGGIIATKNSASNNV
-2191 NGAQLNLGTDK
+2191 NGMHLYVTPLQTLGK
-2202 MELIS
+2202 
-2207 PYYSNYNPLS
+2207 P
-2217 WRTVIDDKGLG
+2217 
-2228 ITEAQFGYDNT
+2228 
-2239 LKYYNEIQGYVGP
+2239 
-2252 GYANRVDGDLPERI
+2252 
-2266 NSGIEI
+2266 
-2272 GLMPFKAYGGDKQDK
+2272 YGGDEIGIGKQ
-2287 TKEIYGGDYIAI
+2287 TALSGSGNIQSAMIYNATGVSKGEGFHWYKPSYLETTEGRTIRVVGAHDPLIWRSLKWGASTQGDFYQPF
-2299 GEYHKDDKLMKKRK
+2299 LSL
-2313 MNAGYVFLT
+2313 GYN
-2322 YDDDVYDMKIFS
+2322 
-2334 DNDKPNPRQGNNL
+2334 DNTVGD
-2347 IGNTT
+2347 
-2352 FIPSGIEGGI
+2352 SGIGFYWNSIKLAGSVDMSDARIWMKDAEANIRFG
-2362 AVTWTNWS
+2362 WTSWS
-2370 DWTGKIPAV
+2370 DWTGKIPS
-2379 MRYDGPGKWLGCI
+2379 MYRTEWGKTQSTGGI
-2392 AFGGDGNVVLSGG
+2392 GIGGDGNVILFGG
-2405 GKRWNLLGH
+2405 GRRWSTFQH

>member
-1 MAKKKTI
+1 MAKKTI

-68 NAQQATDNLQQAA
+68 NAQQAA
-81 NNLQQR
+81 NNLQQK
-87 LEEVANSGLSDEE
+87 LDEVAQNVGLSDEE
-100 AQKIINQAV
+100 VQKIINQAV

-119 LQAYKEAQKEL
+119 LQAYKDAQKEL

-159 DRKNAEIE
+159 DQKNAEIE
-167 QINAVIESTKSDL
+167 QINTVIESTKSDL

-192 DLTNAQMDWGKVRT
+192 DLSNAQMDWGKVRT
-206 EITNINGKLA
+206 EITNINGKLD

-224 DKYKERIERNETE
+224 DEYKERIERNETE

-286 DIDDFQVKKANIF
+286 DIDDFQVKKANVF

-333 GSNLSITVDGLEVG
+333 GSNLSITVNGLEVG
-347 KTYSVSIFAKASA
+347 KTYSVSIFAKSSA

-394 NWQRYYATIV
+394 NWQRYYTTIV

-420 SNITMYLNRPKLEVG
+420 SDITLYLNRPKLEVG
-435 ATVYAWEDNVQDIYK
+435 ETVYAWEDNAQDIYK

-533 AKIGALADGGS
+533 AKIGALSDGGS

-567 DTSSKISL
+567 DTSSKVSL
-575 TKPNGLDGTWIRVNR
+575 TKPNGLDGTWIKVNR
-590 ATTGTTLGARSNY
+590 ATTGTALGARSNY

-661 SGSNFRYA
+661 SGSKFRYA

-687 VVPETITGYNMYL
+687 VVPETITGYDMYL

-770 KASQSTVNNLTN
+770 KASQSTVNDLTN
-782 RVSKNEADIKVFP
+782 RVAKNAADIKVFP

-802 REVSK
+802 SEVSK

-813 DKVDGI
+813 DKVDNI
-819 QVGGTNLIP
+819 KVGGTNLVRNSAHDPSGLEHWTTNNVGKIWYGT
-828 HSEVDTIRGN
+828 HSFFRNGTTKMFFLNNPN
-838 TDYWVFSTGNIN
+838 TDKEMTIQTEYMDIEPDTDYTLSMVVFGASGVSSGDVYYNIKYADGSN
-850 NYGGRYNPTD
+850 TYFNVDRAFKYNPYHAERKVYKFHTSPNSSGSKATQVFIRVD
-860 KSLELEA
+860 
-867 HIKDT
+867 
-872 NYQFLQWQQQNNV
+872 NNG
-885 LMNTELA
+885 LIHGYSDATSML
-892 HLQVGDVLTVSA
+892 GDVKL
-904 EVYIQNPNM
+904 
-913 SGNITLG
+913 
-920 FRVNPRTNY
+920 
-929 NSYFSTERGI
+929 
-939 DLRNLKTGWQRVS
+939 
-952 ATGTITQKYLD
+952 
-963 CIKDVQLIRILLAAN
+963 
-978 GLKENNK
+978 
-985 IAFRKIKVEK
+985 EK
-995 GNIATDWSPAP
+995 GNVATDWSPAP
-1006 EDTDESIELVKTV
+1006 EDTDASIEYAKSI

-1025 GFERLTQKTGYN
+1025 GFDRLTQKTGYN

-1054 KGVTTQVA
+1054 KGV
-1062 SVSNRLDNIK
+1062 
-1072 VGGTNLAK
+1072 
-1080 HTSNTL
+1080 
-1086 TNRMRVSEWVYI
+1086 
-1098 ASSGNTSNF
+1098 
-1107 NLDNYKG
+1107 
-1114 QTLTMR
+1114 
-1120 AWIDKPTVDAHLQVW
+1120 
-1135 TNASNNAYAVGN
+1135 
-1147 TIKVGQS
+1147 
-1154 GYSSLT
+1154 
-1160 FNVPASFTTWNIPIG
+1160 
-1175 NGKSAELAYKEFKI
+1175 
-1189 EKGTIATDWS
+1189 
-1199 PAPEDTNSSIESAKS
+1199 
-1214 IATQTKDGF
+1214 
-1223 ERLTQKTGYNAS
+1223 
-1235 TGEFS
+1235 
-1240 KVTTQINEG
+1240 
-1249 IKGISSEVKSVS
+1249 SSEVKSVS
-1261 NRVDSVN
+1261 NR
-1268 GRLDNIKVGGTNL
+1268 LDNFSVGGTNMVRNGAYNSNDTSHWTTNGVGKL
-1281 LRKTSNEW
+1281 YVLKHSFFKNSSINHFGLANNTSNEMAIFSDW
-1289 KTWTGTGWANN
+1289 IDVQPN
-1300 TVDNGSIN
+1300 TSYTLSYYRYGYSSVQSGDTYIQFKHGDGATRWQGVENGYKFNPSY
-1308 LDAGTYTFR
+1308 AEYKKFTFR
-1317 AEIDNTGNTQRGV
+1317 TDGSDKQLQLRFDNNGGGDCM
-1330 HVEVYVNSENK
+1330 
-1341 FLDKIAKTY
+1341 F
-1350 TQTFVNAGSK
+1350 
-1360 GYVTTTFTID
+1360 
-1370 RSLTDARIHP
+1370 
-1380 HAAVNS
+1380 AA
-1386 PIPST
+1386 I
-1391 VTIKW
+1391 
-1396 RREKLEKGNVAT
+1396 KLEKGNIAT

-1414 EDLQAGIDV
+1414 EDLQAGIDI

-1470 AIRTDSDKKLQSATQ
+1470 AIQVDNDKKLQSATQ

-1495 RTVRTNTTNIGQYRQ
+1495 STVRTNTTNIGQYRQ

-1521 KFTSVQANLSN
+1521 KFTSVQADLSN
-1532 VNNKV
+1532 VNDKV
-1537 DNIKVGGV
+1537 DNIKVGGT
-1545 NLMRNTTRDYVKFTG
+1545 NLAKHTSNTLTNRMQVSGWVFVASNYDVTNFNLGDYEGQTLTMRVWIDKPTVDAHLQVWTNNNYAAGNTIKAGQSGYSSLTFKVPTSFTSWNISIG
-1560 GGWGVDYLTPNHQAI
+1560 NGKAAELAY
-1575 DVATEGG
+1575 
-1582 RTYTF
+1582 
-1587 SAWVKND
+1587 
-1594 KSSAGRIDLE
+1594 
-1604 IYQYNA
+1604 
-1610 KGENK
+1610 K
-1615 ENGSSSEVSVWAS
+1615 EF
-1628 PGEEKRLVFTKTLLA
+1628 KI
-1643 DTTRV
+1643 
-1648 RFHTRN
+1648 
-1654 RDNNG
+1654 
-1659 TVTYWTKMAQVEKGN
+1659 EKGT

-1734 LANVTASPWLY
+1734 LANVTVKPWLH
-1745 VGSESSS
+1745 VGSESST
-1752 SFNNLKDYQGKYM
+1752 SFNNLQDYQGKYM
-1765 TVRVWIEKPSRDTW
+1765 TVRVWIEKPSKDAW
-1779 VQIWNDKQP
+1779 VQIWTDKKT
-1788 IYGNTIKAGQSGY
+1788 IGGNVIKAGQSGY
-1801 STASGVIPKGI
+1801 STASGIIPTGFS
-1812 TAWNIPVGNNNN
+1812 AWNIPIGRNDSGSV
-1824 GTTTTFGWK
+1824 TFGWK

-1872 VNAIKND
+1872 VNAIKSD

-1904 VSKRIVGSTGQT
+1904 VSKRIIGSTGQT

-1922 EFAYTGTDP
+1922 EFAYTGSDP

-1937 QSTRNVAYSKNDRWA
+1937 QSTGNVAYSKNDRWS
-1952 NYKGSNA
+1952 NYKGSNS
-1959 VFALT
+1959 VFAST
-1964 RGTLNDYYYIEHRK
+1964 RGSLNDYYWIEQEK
-1978 DKYVKVQ
+1978 DKYVNVN
-1985 PGEVVS
+1985 PGEIVS
-1991 ASVVTWVTGGSDVPR
+1991 ASVVTWVTGGSDIPR
-2006 DGYAICTISF
+2006 DGYALCTISF
-2016 YKDLNSS
+2016 YKDLNSD
-2023 RMGYKE
+2023 RMGYEE
-2029 TSVAAKDINYPHYRT
+2029 TSVAAKDIAYPNYKT

-2053 NGANYMILHLIARG
+2053 DGANYMMLQLVVHGAAD
-2067 SSNWQFSQP
+2067 WHFSQP

-2095 NDISSRTQFLQDNE
+2095 NDISSRTQFLQDDSQFLLRIQQVGGATQADVNSANSKIGDLQGQITANANKFNTVYTKTDVDNKINPLNSRTE
-2109 KFLLRVTQVGGAT
+2109 FLQDNSQFLLRVQQAGGAT

-2136 TTRVKNTEVAITSG
+2136 STRVKNTEVAITSG

-2322 YDDDVYDMKIFS
+2322 YDADVYDMKIFS

-2352 FIPSGIEGGI
+2352 FMPFGIEGGI

-2392 AFGGDGNVVLSGG
+2392 AFGGDGNVILSGG

>member
-130 DDSMAQFMEE
+130 DDSMAQLKEEQKELDNSIAQFKEE

-149 QAKAD
+149 QAKTD

-435 ATVYAWEDNVQDIYK
+435 ATVYAWEDNAQDIYK

-482 VSSTFTQRADGIE
+482 VSSTFTQHANGIE
-495 ANAKKYTND
+495 ANVKKYTND

-516 LKATSQELSTE
+516 LRATSEQLSTE

-533 AKIGALADGGS
+533 AKIGALSDGGS

-1037 ASTGEFSKVT
+1037 ASTGEFSKIT

-1054 KGVTTQVA
+1054 KGVSSEVK
-1062 SVSNRLDNIK
+1062 SVSNRLDNLS
-1072 VGGTNLAK
+1072 VGGTNLLK
-1080 HTSNTL
+1080 GTSRGLQQKSTTNDWVRLPYNTDFF
-1086 TNRMRVSEWVYI
+1086 RSIYP
-1098 ASSGNTSNF
+1098 
-1107 NLDNYKG
+1107 LDNFTARVWIEKPNKDSWLQAYVGGNGLFKG
-1114 QTLTMR
+1114 N
-1120 AWIDKPTVDAHLQVW
+1120 V
-1135 TNASNNAYAVGN
+1135 
-1147 TIKVGQS
+1147 IKAGQS
-1154 GYSSLT
+1154 GYSEVHGTLNKDITGANLVIGAGDGLSVSL
-1160 FNVPASFTTWNIPIG
+1160 SW
-1175 NGKSAELAYKEFKI
+1175 KELKL
-1189 EKGTIATDWS
+1189 EKGTIVTDWS

-1223 ERLTQKTGYNAS
+1223 DRLTQKTGYNAS

-1240 KVTTQINEG
+1240 KITTQINEG
-1249 IKGISSEVKSVS
+1249 IKGVSSEVKSVS
-1261 NRVDSVN
+1261 NR
-1268 GRLDNIKVGGTNL
+1268 LDNLSVGGTNL
-1281 LRKTSNEW
+1281 LKGTSRGLQQKSTTNDWVRLPYNTDFFRSIYPLDNFTARVWIEKPNKDSWLQAYVGGNGLFKGNVIKAGQSGYSEVHGTLNKDITGANLVIGAGDGLSVSLSW
-1289 KTWTGTGWANN
+1289 KE
-1300 TVDNGSIN
+1300 
-1308 LDAGTYTFR
+1308 L
-1317 AEIDNTGNTQRGV
+1317 
-1330 HVEVYVNSENK
+1330 
-1341 FLDKIAKTY
+1341 
-1350 TQTFVNAGSK
+1350 
-1360 GYVTTTFTID
+1360 
-1370 RSLTDARIHP
+1370 
-1380 HAAVNS
+1380 
-1386 PIPST
+1386 
-1391 VTIKW
+1391 
-1396 RREKLEKGNVAT
+1396 KLEKGTIVT

-1414 EDLQAGIDV
+1414 EDLQEGINT

-1444 NNSTGEIGKYEH
+1444 NDSTGEIGKYEH

-1470 AIRTDSDKKLQSATQ
+1470 ALTKRGNNMVIKSSFDEGTDLGGWYNASGAGFSNEFYRTTTIPKPDEMSSNYCVALGGRDALEANNIFPVVSGTKYYISAWVYTSRKYSGKVGLYVKNSNNNNVTHLGVAVPKDNQNRWIKIKGTITIPNGYNTAQPWLQVEKT
-1485 TLTNKIGDLE
+1485 TNDNEKIYFADISITRADDNAIELSETMTTRIGDLE
-1495 RTVRTNTTNIGQYRQ
+1495 KTVRTNTTNLGQYRQ
-1510 EMTNSAKEWST
+1510 EMTNSAQELSLKLTSYQNLVLNDISGVKNGIGGTNLVRNGACNSNDTSHWST
-1521 KFTSVQANLSN
+1521 NGRGKLYVLKHALFKNSSVNHFGLENNTNNEMIIYSDWIDVQPNTDYTLSYYRYGYSSVQSGDTYIQFKHGDGATRWQGVETRYKFSPSYAEYKKFT
-1532 VNNKV
+1532 
-1537 DNIKVGGV
+1537 
-1545 NLMRNTTRDYVKFTG
+1545 F
-1560 GGWGVDYLTPNHQAI
+1560 
-1575 DVATEGG
+1575 
-1582 RTYTF
+1582 RTDG
-1587 SAWVKND
+1587 SD
-1594 KSSAGRIDLE
+1594 KQL
-1604 IYQYNA
+1604 Q
-1610 KGENK
+1610 
-1615 ENGSSSEVSVWAS
+1615 
-1628 PGEEKRLVFTKTLLA
+1628 
-1643 DTTRV
+1643 V
-1648 RFHTRN
+1648 RF
-1654 RDNNG
+1654 DNNG
-1659 TVTYWTKMAQVEKGN
+1659 GGTAMFAAIKLEQGV
-1674 IATDWSPAPEDT
+1674 IATDWSPSPEDT
-1686 ENEIQVLSGKIT
+1686 DNKIEILQGQIT
-1698 ANSNEFSTVYSKITN
+1698 ANANKFNTVYTKT
-1713 VQDIA
+1713 
-1718 NSTGGGINL
+1718 
-1727 AKHTSNK
+1727 
-1734 LANVTASPWLY
+1734 
-1745 VGSESSS
+1745 
-1752 SFNNLKDYQGKYM
+1752 
-1765 TVRVWIEKPSRDTW
+1765 
-1779 VQIWNDKQP
+1779 
-1788 IYGNTIKAGQSGY
+1788 
-1801 STASGVIPKGI
+1801 
-1812 TAWNIPVGNNNN
+1812 
-1824 GTTTTFGWK
+1824 
-1833 EFKIELG
+1833 
-1840 NVATPW
+1840 
-1846 SPNPD
+1846 
-1851 DVDNNIDTAANNA
+1851 DVDN
-1864 RTNAKNDA
+1864 
-1872 VNAIKND
+1872 
-1879 SQWQSMGKIVT
+1879 KI
-1890 NASFLQNSDGFAQE
+1890 S
-1904 VSKRIVGSTGQT
+1904 
-1916 NLYYNS
+1916 
-1922 EFAYTGTDP
+1922 P
-1931 HNMDGI
+1931 
-1937 QSTRNVAYSKNDRWA
+1937 
-1952 NYKGSNA
+1952 
-1959 VFALT
+1959 
-1964 RGTLNDYYYIEHRK
+1964 
-1978 DKYVKVQ
+1978 
-1985 PGEVVS
+1985 
-1991 ASVVTWVTGGSDVPR
+1991 
-2006 DGYAICTISF
+2006 
-2016 YKDLNSS
+2016 LNS
-2023 RMGYKE
+2023 
-2029 TSVAAKDINYPHYRT
+2029 RT
-2044 LKVENVTVP
+2044 E
-2053 NGANYMILHLIARG
+2053 
-2067 SSNWQFSQP
+2067 
-2076 MLVKDDHVG
+2076 
-2085 VYVPSTQLQL
+2085 
-2095 NDISSRTQFLQDNE
+2095 FLQDNS
-2109 KFLLRVTQVGGAT
+2109 KFLLRVTQAGGAT

-2392 AFGGDGNVVLSGG
+2392 AFGGDGNVILSGG

>member
-1 MAKKKTI
+1 MAKKTI

-159 DRKNAEIE
+159 DQKNNEIE
-167 QINAVIESTKSDL
+167 QINAVIESTKGDL

-192 DLTNAQMDWGKVRT
+192 DLSNAQMDWGKVRQ
-206 EITNINGKLA
+206 EITNINGKLD

-224 DKYKERIERNETE
+224 DEYKERIERNETE

-333 GSNLSITVDGLEVG
+333 GSNLSITVNGLEVG

-394 NWQRYYATIV
+394 NWQRYYVTIV

-420 SNITMYLNRPKLEVG
+420 SDITLYLNRPKLEIG
-435 ATVYAWEDNVQDIYK
+435 ETVYAWEDNAQDIYK

-504 KVTGLTEEFSGK
+504 KVTGLTEEFSGR

-533 AKIGALADGGS
+533 AKIGALSDGGS

-575 TKPNGLDGTWIRVNR
+575 TKPNGLDGTWIKVNR
-590 ATTGTTLGARSNY
+590 ATTGTALGARSNY
-603 FPVKQGKLVV
+603 FPAKQGKLVV
-613 GVDVALDGTGNI
+613 GVDVALDGIGNI

-770 KASQSTVNNLTN
+770 KASQSTVNDLTN
-782 RVSKNEADIKVFP
+782 RVAKNAADIKVFP

-802 REVSK
+802 SEVSK

-813 DKVDGI
+813 DKVDNI
-819 QVGGTNLIP
+819 KVGGTNLIP
-828 HSEVDTIRGN
+828 HSEVDTIRGD

-963 CIKDVQLIRILLAAN
+963 CMNDVQLMRILLAAN

-985 IAFRKIKVEK
+985 IAFRKIKAEK
-995 GNIATDWSPAP
+995 GNIVTDWSPAP
-1006 EDTDESIELVKTV
+1006 EDTDASIESVKTV

-1025 GFERLTQKTGYN
+1025 GFDRLAQKTGYN
-1037 ASTGEFSKVT
+1037 ASTGEFSKIT

-1054 KGVTTQVA
+1054 KGVSTQVS
-1062 SVSNRLDNIK
+1062 SVSNRLDNLS
-1072 VGGTNLAK
+1072 VGGVNLMR
-1080 HTSNTL
+1080 NTTRDYVKFTGGGWGVDYL
-1086 TNRMRVSEWVYI
+1086 TPNHQAVDTPVEGGETYTFSAWVKNDSSSAGRVDLEIY
-1098 ASSGNTSNF
+1098 
-1107 NLDNYKG
+1107 
-1114 QTLTMR
+1114 Q
-1120 AWIDKPTVDAHLQVW
+1120 
-1135 TNASNNAYAVGN
+1135 
-1147 TIKVGQS
+1147 
-1154 GYSSLT
+1154 
-1160 FNVPASFTTWNIPIG
+1160 
-1175 NGKSAELAYKEFKI
+1175 
-1189 EKGTIATDWS
+1189 
-1199 PAPEDTNSSIESAKS
+1199 
-1214 IATQTKDGF
+1214 
-1223 ERLTQKTGYNAS
+1223 YNAN
-1235 TGEFS
+1235 GENKTNGS
-1240 KVTTQINEG
+1240 
-1249 IKGISSEVKSVS
+1249 SSEVSVWVS
-1261 NRVDSVN
+1261 PGEEKRLVFTKTLLSDTTRIRLHTRNRDNN
-1268 GRLDNIKVGGTNL
+1268 GTA
-1281 LRKTSNEW
+1281 TY
-1289 KTWTGTGWANN
+1289 WTKMAQ
-1300 TVDNGSIN
+1300 V
-1308 LDAGTYTFR
+1308 
-1317 AEIDNTGNTQRGV
+1317 
-1330 HVEVYVNSENK
+1330 
-1341 FLDKIAKTY
+1341 
-1350 TQTFVNAGSK
+1350 
-1360 GYVTTTFTID
+1360 
-1370 RSLTDARIHP
+1370 
-1380 HAAVNS
+1380 
-1386 PIPST
+1386 
-1391 VTIKW
+1391 
-1396 RREKLEKGNVAT
+1396 EKGNIVT

-1414 EDLQAGIDV
+1414 EDLQEGINI

-1444 NNSTGEIGKYEH
+1444 NDSTGEIGKYEH

-1495 RTVRTNTTNIGQYRQ
+1495 STVRTNTTNLGQYRQ
-1510 EMTNSAKEWST
+1510 EMTNSAKELST
-1521 KFTSVQANLSN
+1521 KFTSVQNNLTGVSNRLDNLNVGGTNLIPHSEVDTIRGDTDYWVFSTGNINNYGGRYNPTDKSLELEAHIKDTNYQFLQWQQQNNVLMNTELAHLQVGDVLTVSAEVYIQNPNMSGNITLGFRVNPRTNYNSYFSTERGIDLRNLKTGWQRVSATGTITQKYLDCMNDVQLMRILLAANGLKE
-1532 VNNKV
+1532 NNKIAFRK
-1537 DNIKVGGV
+1537 IK
-1545 NLMRNTTRDYVKFTG
+1545 
-1560 GGWGVDYLTPNHQAI
+1560 A
-1575 DVATEGG
+1575 
-1582 RTYTF
+1582 
-1587 SAWVKND
+1587 
-1594 KSSAGRIDLE
+1594 
-1604 IYQYNA
+1604 
-1610 KGENK
+1610 
-1615 ENGSSSEVSVWAS
+1615 
-1628 PGEEKRLVFTKTLLA
+1628 
-1643 DTTRV
+1643 
-1648 RFHTRN
+1648 
-1654 RDNNG
+1654 
-1659 TVTYWTKMAQVEKGN
+1659 EKGN

-1686 ENEIQVLSGKIT
+1686 DNKIEVLSGKIT

-1713 VQDIA
+1713 
-1718 NSTGGGINL
+1718 
-1727 AKHTSNK
+1727 
-1734 LANVTASPWLY
+1734 
-1745 VGSESSS
+1745 
-1752 SFNNLKDYQGKYM
+1752 
-1765 TVRVWIEKPSRDTW
+1765 
-1779 VQIWNDKQP
+1779 
-1788 IYGNTIKAGQSGY
+1788 
-1801 STASGVIPKGI
+1801 
-1812 TAWNIPVGNNNN
+1812 
-1824 GTTTTFGWK
+1824 
-1833 EFKIELG
+1833 
-1840 NVATPW
+1840 
-1846 SPNPD
+1846 
-1851 DVDNNIDTAANNA
+1851 
-1864 RTNAKNDA
+1864 AKNDA
-1872 VNAIKND
+1872 INAIKGD

-1890 NASFLQNSDGFAQE
+1890 NAAFLQNSDGFAQE

-1922 EFAYTGTDP
+1922 EFTYSNGNN
-1931 HNMDGI
+1931 HNVDGI
-1937 QSTRNVAYSKNDRWA
+1937 ISTGNIAYSVNGRYVNYRGSNSVFASTR
-1952 NYKGSNA
+1952 GS
-1959 VFALT
+1959 
-1964 RGTLNDYYYIEHRK
+1964 LNDYYWIEQEK
-1978 DKYVKVQ
+1978 DKYVNVN
-1985 PGEVVS
+1985 PGEIVS
-1991 ASVVTWVTGGSDVPR
+1991 ASVVTWVTGGSDVPK
-2006 DGYAICTISF
+2006 DGYALCTIAF
-2016 YKDLNSS
+2016 YKDLNSD
-2023 RMGYKE
+2023 RMGYEE
-2029 TSVAAKDINYPHYRT
+2029 TSVAAKDIAYPNYKT

-2053 NGANYMILHLIARG
+2053 DGANYMMLQLIVRG
-2067 SSNWQFSQP
+2067 AADWHFSQP

-2085 VYVPSTQLQL
+2085 MYVPSTQLQL
-2095 NDISSRTQFLQDNE
+2095 NDISSRTQFLQDD
-2109 KFLLRVTQVGGAT
+2109 KQFLLRIQQIGGAT
-2122 KADVNSANSKIGDL
+2122 KADVDSTNSKIGDLQGQITANANKFNTVYTKTDIDNKINPLNSRTEFLQDNSKFLLRVQEAGGATQADVNSTNTKIGDLQGQITDTANKFNTVYTKADVDNKVDGANSKIGDL
-2136 TTRVKNTEVAITSG
+2136 STRVKNTEVAITSG
-2150 GVTINGNTTI
+2150 GVTINGNTRI
-2160 NGELEAKEI
+2160 NGTLNAKGMVLDDQTGSKLEFTPNGLDISYSQNRNQYFTFSGGGLDFWKYTEAEGIEDFPYHHKPGYARLGNLTAWDGSYNDRTNYTARKHLDYPTNYNGMGFVIDVTGGSDEFSIWQEGTSYRGSSGAVGAGEYWSLFNVNATGFGAGRGRGIHHYTSSYFWSDQEKYNWQDDATLLGTIHDNGWKELEIMSYSSTMAVTSKPHNSNAW
-2169 VMKATNGA
+2169 VNGFIF
-2177 KLKLNAQGLNMETY
+2177 G
-2191 NGAQLNLGTDK
+2191 
-2202 MELIS
+2202 S
-2207 PYYSNYNPLS
+2207 PDGGDRL
-2217 WRTVIDDKGLG
+2217 
-2228 ITEAQFGYDNT
+2228 FGYDGNQWIDVVNKRT
-2239 LKYYNEIQGYVGP
+2239 TRDNDDYKNHLASMHAYEFQAHAFTQTSQLSQKTDIEPLDTKDFMSKLLSIDLYKYRYKTQSSEEKDN
-2252 GYANRVDGDLPERI
+2252 
-2266 NSGIEI
+2266 
-2272 GLMPFKAYGGDKQDK
+2272 YG
-2287 TKEIYGGDYIAI
+2287 AI
-2299 GEYHKDDKLMKKRK
+2299 I
-2313 MNAGYVFLT
+2313 
-2322 YDDDVYDMKIFS
+2322 DDVNEVKKYNLPQEFITTR
-2334 DNDKPNPRQGNNL
+2334 DKGVNTNNL
-2347 IGNTT
+2347 IAGLIATVQEQAKQIENLT
-2352 FIPSGIEGGI
+2352 FRILEVERRSING
-2362 AVTWTNWS
+2362 
-2370 DWTGKIPAV
+2370 
-2379 MRYDGPGKWLGCI
+2379 
-2392 AFGGDGNVVLSGG
+2392 
-2405 GKRWNLLGH
+2405 

>member
-1 MAKKKTI
+1 MAKKTI

-68 NAQQATDNLQQAA
+68 NAQQATDNLQQ
-81 NNLQQR
+81 R
-87 LEEVANSGLSDEE
+87 LDEVAQNVGISDEE
-100 AQKIINQAV
+100 ARKIINQAV
-109 EDAKRAQAEA
+109 EDAKKAQTEA
-119 LQAYKEAQKEL
+119 LQAYKDAQKEL

-159 DRKNAEIE
+159 DQKNTEIE

-180 TATSARLASVRN
+180 TATSAQLASVRN

-206 EITNINGKLA
+206 EITNINGKLD

-224 DKYKERIERNETE
+224 DEYKERIEHNETE

-260 VTTQGSSITQLAGKI
+260 VTTQGSNITQLAGKL
-275 EQKVSKDTLAN
+275 EGKVSKDTLAN

-311 DKALGRVNDDIYN
+311 DKALGRVNDDSYN

-347 KTYSVSIFAKASA
+347 KTYSVSIFAKVDHT
-360 NSNTSG
+360 NSGSG
-366 VKVTVD
+366 GVQLMVD
-372 NGKSYSGLMRTV
+372 NGTSFLGVMKTI
-384 YTPHDTKVTT
+384 YTPHDIKTT
-394 NWQRYYATIV
+394 TDWQRFYANIV

-411 FVFDRSGMT
+411 FVFDRYGMASDT
-420 SNITMYLNRPKLEVG
+420 TLYLNRPKLEVG
-435 ATVYAWEDNVQDIYK
+435 DKVYAWEDNAQDIYK
-450 RVEHTEAQ
+450 RVEHTETQ
-458 FDVYNDQISGIVKRQ
+458 FDVYDDQISGIVQRQ

-495 ANAKKYTND
+495 TNSKKYTDD
-504 KVTGLTEEFSGK
+504 KTTGLAEEFSGK
-516 LKATSQELSTE
+516 LKATSEQLSTE

-533 AKIGALADGGS
+533 AKIGALSDGGS
-544 NLILNSSFLVTDNNG
+544 NLILNSSFLVTDDNG

-567 DTSSKISL
+567 DTSSKVSL
-575 TKPNGLDGTWIRVNR
+575 TKPNGLDGTWIKVDR
-590 ATTGTTLGARSNY
+590 ATTGTALGARSNY

-687 VVPETITGYNMYL
+687 VVPETITGYDMYL

-770 KASQSTVNNLTN
+770 KASQSTVNDLTN
-782 RVSKNEADIKVFP
+782 RVAKNEADIKVFP

-802 REVSK
+802 SEVSK

-813 DKVDGI
+813 DKVEGI
-819 QVGGTNLIP
+819 QVGGTNLL
-828 HSEVDTIRGN
+828 RN
-838 TDYWVFSTGNIN
+838 TRFSDGSNWGYTGTYHMGIQS
-850 NYGGRYNPTD
+850 TD
-860 KSLELEA
+860 KPSGVPSDNQTMDIMSTTA
-867 HIKDT
+867 
-872 NYQFLQWQQQNNV
+872 NSQNALV
-885 LMNTELA
+885 QTPKVKAGETY
-892 HLQVGDVLTVSA
+892 TVSFWGKA
-904 EVYIQNPNM
+904 DKETYMQVESNQNTRFNQK
-913 SGNITLG
+913 I
-920 FRVNPRTNY
+920 
-929 NSYFSTERGI
+929 
-939 DLRNLKTGWQRVS
+939 
-952 ATGTITQKYLD
+952 GTSWQKYSGQVMFQSDNRTLY
-963 CIKDVQLIRILLAAN
+963 IYPTTAN
-978 GLKENNK
+978 VWVHINSLKL
-985 IAFRKIKVEK
+985 EK
-995 GNIATDWSPAP
+995 GNVPTDWSPAP
-1006 EDTDESIELVKTV
+1006 EDTDASIESVKTV

-1025 GFERLTQKTGYN
+1025 GFDRLTEKTGYN

-1054 KGVTTQVA
+1054 KGV
-1062 SVSNRLDNIK
+1062 
-1072 VGGTNLAK
+1072 
-1080 HTSNTL
+1080 
-1086 TNRMRVSEWVYI
+1086 
-1098 ASSGNTSNF
+1098 
-1107 NLDNYKG
+1107 
-1114 QTLTMR
+1114 
-1120 AWIDKPTVDAHLQVW
+1120 
-1135 TNASNNAYAVGN
+1135 
-1147 TIKVGQS
+1147 
-1154 GYSSLT
+1154 
-1160 FNVPASFTTWNIPIG
+1160 
-1175 NGKSAELAYKEFKI
+1175 
-1189 EKGTIATDWS
+1189 
-1199 PAPEDTNSSIESAKS
+1199 
-1214 IATQTKDGF
+1214 
-1223 ERLTQKTGYNAS
+1223 
-1235 TGEFS
+1235 
-1240 KVTTQINEG
+1240 
-1249 IKGISSEVKSVS
+1249 SSEVKSVS
-1261 NRVDSVN
+1261 NR
-1268 GRLDNIKVGGTNL
+1268 LDNLNVGGTNL
-1281 LRKTSNEW
+1281 LKGTSRDLQQKSTTNDWVRLPYTTDIFRSIYPLDNFTARVWIENPNKDSWLQAYVGGNGLFKGNVIKAGQSGYSEVHGTLNKDITGANLVIGAGDGLSVSLSW
-1289 KTWTGTGWANN
+1289 KE
-1300 TVDNGSIN
+1300 
-1308 LDAGTYTFR
+1308 L
-1317 AEIDNTGNTQRGV
+1317 
-1330 HVEVYVNSENK
+1330 
-1341 FLDKIAKTY
+1341 
-1350 TQTFVNAGSK
+1350 
-1360 GYVTTTFTID
+1360 
-1370 RSLTDARIHP
+1370 
-1380 HAAVNS
+1380 
-1386 PIPST
+1386 
-1391 VTIKW
+1391 
-1396 RREKLEKGNVAT
+1396 KLEKGNVPT

-1414 EDLQAGIDV
+1414 EDLQEGINT

-1444 NNSTGEIGKYEH
+1444 NDSTGEIGKYEH

-1470 AIRTDSDKKLQSATQ
+1470 ALTKRGNNMVIKSNFDDGTDLGGWYVASEYGSDFYRTTTAPKPDEMSSNYCLASGTRDALEANNIFPVTSGTKYYISAWVYTSQKYSGKVGLYVKNSNNNNGTHLGVAVPKDDQNRWIKIKGTITIPNGYNIAQPWLQVEKMVSDNEKIYFADISITRADDNAIELSE

-1495 RTVRTNTTNIGQYRQ
+1495 STVRTNTTNIGQYRQ

-1521 KFTSVQANLSN
+1521 KFTSVQADLSN

-1537 DNIKVGGV
+1537 DNIKVGGT

-1560 GGWGVDYLTPNHQAI
+1560 GGWGVDYLTPNHQAV
-1575 DVATEGG
+1575 DTPVEGG
-1582 RTYTF
+1582 ETYTF

-1594 KSSAGRIDLE
+1594 SSSAGRIDLE
-1604 IYQYNA
+1604 IYQQNA

-1615 ENGSSSEVSVWAS
+1615 SNGSSSEVSAWVS
-1628 PGEEKRLVFTKTLLA
+1628 PGEEKRLVFTKTLLS
-1643 DTTRV
+1643 DTTSV
-1648 RFHTRN
+1648 RLHTRN
-1654 RDNNG
+1654 KDRDG
-1659 TVTYWTKMAQVEKGN
+1659 IVTYWTKMAKVEKGT

-1686 ENEIQVLSGKIT
+1686 ENKIEILSGKIT
-1698 ANSNEFSTVYSKITN
+1698 ANSNEFSTVYTKITN
-1713 VQDIA
+1713 VQDVV
-1718 NSTGGGINL
+1718 NSDGGGINL

-1812 TAWNIPVGNNNN
+1812 TAWNIPVGNNIN

-1872 VNAIKND
+1872 INAIKGD

-1904 VSKRIVGSTGQT
+1904 VSKRIMGSAGQT

-1922 EFAYTGTDP
+1922 EFTYTGTDP

-1937 QSTRNVAYSKNDRWA
+1937 QSTKNVAYSKNDRWA

-1959 VFALT
+1959 VFAST
-1964 RGTLNDYYYIEHRK
+1964 RGTLSDYCYIEHKK

-2006 DGYAICTISF
+2006 DGYAICTIAF
-2016 YKDLNSS
+2016 YKDLSSS

-2029 TSVAAKDINYPHYRT
+2029 VSVAAKDINYPYYRT

-2053 NGANYMILHLIARG
+2053 DGANYMTLHLIIRG
-2067 SSNWQFSQP
+2067 ASNWQFSQP

-2095 NDISSRTQFLQDNE
+2095 NDISSRTQFLQDD
-2109 KFLLRVTQVGGAT
+2109 KQFLFRVQQAGGAT
-2122 KADVNSANSKIGDL
+2122 QADVNSANSKIGDL
-2136 TTRVKNTEVAITSG
+2136 STRVTNTEVAITSG

-2160 NGELEAKEI
+2160 NGEL
-2169 VMKATNGA
+2169 
-2177 KLKLNAQGLNMETY
+2177 NAQDVVLKGKSSTMALNGDGGVGIFSNDRLFATRLAGHTLEFD
-2191 NGAQLNLGTDK
+2191 LNF
-2202 MELIS
+2202 
-2207 PYYSNYNPLS
+2207 N
-2217 WRTVIDDKGLG
+2217 
-2228 ITEAQFGYDNT
+2228 NT
-2239 LKYYNEIQGYVGP
+2239 L
-2252 GYANRVDGDLPERI
+2252 ERLG
-2266 NSGIEI
+2266 GISAAMNQKENNVNGI
-2272 GLMPFKAYGGDKQDK
+2272 SLNVTPQQTLGEPYGGDEISIGKVTSINGDK
-2287 TKEIYGGDYIAI
+2287 MSIESGMVYSATGVNKGAGFHWYDEEYKHGKGTLTHIENARDPLFWTGGKWNTSTQPTYIQPTVQLGYNTNTYGNSGVSFYWNSIKPFGTLD
-2299 GEYHKDDKLMKKRK
+2299 M
-2313 MNAGYVFLT
+2313 T
-2322 YDDDVYDMKIFS
+2322 DVNIWMADAEARLRFGWI
-2334 DNDKPNPRQGNNL
+2334 
-2347 IGNTT
+2347 
-2352 FIPSGIEGGI
+2352 
-2362 AVTWTNWS
+2362 NWS
-2370 DWTGKIPAV
+2370 DWTGKIPSLYRTPHDSA
-2379 MRYDGPGKWLGCI
+2379 KAI
-2392 AFGGDGNVVLSGG
+2392 GGIGVGNDGNVILFGG
-2405 GKRWNLLGH
+2405 NRRWDMNHH

>member
-68 NAQQATDNLQQAA
+68 NAQQAA
-81 NNLQQR
+81 NNLQQK
-87 LEEVANSGLSDEE
+87 LDEVAQNVGLSDEE
-100 AQKIINQAV
+100 AQKIINQAI
-109 EDAKRAQAEA
+109 EDAKKAQAEA
-119 LQAYKEAQKEL
+119 LQAYKDAQKEL

-159 DRKNAEIE
+159 NQKNTEIK
-167 QINAVIESTKSDL
+167 QINAIIESTKSDL
-180 TATSARLASVRN
+180 TATSAQLASVRN

-206 EITNINGKLA
+206 EITNINGKLD

-224 DKYKERIERNETE
+224 DEYKERIERNETE
-237 ITQTKNELQSKAT
+237 VTQTKNELQSKAT

-275 EQKVSKDTLAN
+275 GQKVSKDTLAN

-360 NSNTSG
+360 NSDTSG

-420 SNITMYLNRPKLEVG
+420 SDITLYLNRPKLEVG
-435 ATVYAWEDNVQDIYK
+435 ETVYAWEDNAQDIYK

-495 ANAKKYTND
+495 ANSKKYTDD
-504 KVTGLTEEFSGK
+504 KTTGLAEEFSGK
-516 LKATSQELSTE
+516 LKATSDQLSAE

-533 AKIGALADGGS
+533 AKIGALSDSGTNA
-544 NLILNSSFLVTDNNG
+544 ILNSSFSILDENG
-559 NATLENWR
+559 NATFENWR
-567 DTSSKISL
+567 DVSPKLSL
-575 TKPNGLDGTWIRVNR
+575 TTIPDKNGYKGLDGTWAKSNK
-590 ATTGTTLGARSNY
+590 ATGNTGTELGMRSNH
-603 FPVKQGKLVV
+603 FPIRQGKLVI
-613 GVDVALDGTGNI
+613 GVDIALDSKGYRYNGAI
-625 SPYVLRIEYY
+625 SPYILRIEYY
-635 DVSNNRVNYEDIT
+635 DSSNNRVNYEDIT
-648 LQKLGLSASQITK
+648 LQKLGLAEEQVNKLALFGNYK
-661 SGSNFRYA
+661 SS

-687 VVPETITGYNMYL
+687 VVPETITGYDMYL
-700 TNFFAKFSDVN
+700 TNFFAKFSDVS
-711 DGTYEVNPLDQQ
+711 DGTYEQNSLDNQ
-723 ASLIK
+723 ASLVK

-759 SVNVLKGEVDL
+759 SVSVLKGEVDL
-770 KASQSTVNNLTN
+770 KASQSTVNDLTN
-782 RVSKNEADIKVFP
+782 RVAKNEADIKVFP

-802 REVSK
+802 SEVSK

-813 DKVDGI
+813 DKVDNI
-819 QVGGTNLIP
+819 KVGGTNLMRNTTRDYIKFTGNGNWGVDYLTP
-828 HSEVDTIRGN
+828 NHQAVDTPVEGGE
-838 TDYWVFSTGNIN
+838 TYTFSAWVKN
-850 NYGGRYNPTD
+850 D
-860 KSLELEA
+860 KS
-867 HIKDT
+867 
-872 NYQFLQWQQQNNV
+872 
-885 LMNTELA
+885 
-892 HLQVGDVLTVSA
+892 SA
-904 EVYIQNPNM
+904 
-913 SGNITLG
+913 G
-920 FRVNPRTNY
+920 R
-929 NSYFSTERGI
+929 I
-939 DLRNLKTGWQRVS
+939 DLEIYQWNANHENK
-952 ATGTITQKYLD
+952 
-963 CIKDVQLIRILLAAN
+963 AN
-978 GLKENNK
+978 GSSSDVSVWASPGEEKRLVFTKTLLSDTTNVRLHARNRDREGIVTYWTK
-985 IAFRKIKVEK
+985 MAQVEK
-995 GNIATDWSPAP
+995 GTIATDWSPAP
-1006 EDTDESIELVKTV
+1006 EDTDASIESVKSI

-1025 GFERLTQKTGYN
+1025 GFDRLTEKTGYN

-1054 KGVTTQVA
+1054 KGVSTQVS
-1062 SVSNRLDNIK
+1062 SVSNRLDN
-1072 VGGTNLAK
+1072 L
-1080 HTSNTL
+1080 S
-1086 TNRMRVSEWVYI
+1086 
-1098 ASSGNTSNF
+1098 
-1107 NLDNYKG
+1107 
-1114 QTLTMR
+1114 
-1120 AWIDKPTVDAHLQVW
+1120 
-1135 TNASNNAYAVGN
+1135 
-1147 TIKVGQS
+1147 
-1154 GYSSLT
+1154 
-1160 FNVPASFTTWNIPIG
+1160 
-1175 NGKSAELAYKEFKI
+1175 
-1189 EKGTIATDWS
+1189 
-1199 PAPEDTNSSIESAKS
+1199 
-1214 IATQTKDGF
+1214 
-1223 ERLTQKTGYNAS
+1223 
-1235 TGEFS
+1235 
-1240 KVTTQINEG
+1240 
-1249 IKGISSEVKSVS
+1249 
-1261 NRVDSVN
+1261 
-1268 GRLDNIKVGGTNL
+1268 VGGTNL
-1281 LRKTSNEW
+1281 LRNTRFSNGSNW
-1289 KTWTGTGWANN
+1289 GYTGTSHMGVQNTNKPSGVPSDNQTMDIMSTTANPQN
-1300 TVDNGSIN
+1300 ALVQTPKVK
-1308 LDAGTYTFR
+1308 AGETYTVSFWGKADKETYMQVESNQNTR
-1317 AEIDNTGNTQRGV
+1317 FNQKIGTSWKKYSGQVMFQTDNRTLYIYPTTANVWV
-1330 HVEVYVNSENK
+1330 HINS
-1341 FLDKIAKTY
+1341 L
-1350 TQTFVNAGSK
+1350 
-1360 GYVTTTFTID
+1360 
-1370 RSLTDARIHP
+1370 
-1380 HAAVNS
+1380 
-1386 PIPST
+1386 
-1391 VTIKW
+1391 
-1396 RREKLEKGNVAT
+1396 KLEKGNMAT

-1414 EDLQAGIDV
+1414 EDLQEGINT

-1470 AIRTDSDKKLQSATQ
+1470 ALTKRGNNMVIKSSFDDGTDLGGWYVASVYGTDFYRATTTPKPDEMSSNYCLASGTRDALEANNIFPVVSGTKYYISAWVYTSRKYSGKVGLYVRNSNNNNGTHLGVAIPKDDQNRWIKIKGTITIPNGYNIAQPWLQVEKMVSDNEKIYFADISITRADDNAIELSETM
-1485 TLTNKIGDLE
+1485 TTRIGDLE
-1495 RTVRTNTTNIGQYRQ
+1495 RTVRTNTTDIGQYRQ
-1510 EMTNSAKEWST
+1510 EMTNSAQELSLKLT
-1521 KFTSVQANLSN
+1521 NYQNLVLNDIS
-1532 VNNKV
+1532 
-1537 DNIKVGGV
+1537 G
-1545 NLMRNTTRDYVKFTG
+1545 
-1560 GGWGVDYLTPNHQAI
+1560 
-1575 DVATEGG
+1575 
-1582 RTYTF
+1582 
-1587 SAWVKND
+1587 VKNN
-1594 KSSAGRIDLE
+1594 L
-1604 IYQYNA
+1604 
-1610 KGENK
+1610 
-1615 ENGSSSEVSVWAS
+1615 
-1628 PGEEKRLVFTKTLLA
+1628 
-1643 DTTRV
+1643 
-1648 RFHTRN
+1648 
-1654 RDNNG
+1654 NN
-1659 TVTYWTKMAQVEKGN
+1659 M
-1674 IATDWSPAPEDT
+1674 
-1686 ENEIQVLSGKIT
+1686 
-1698 ANSNEFSTVYSKITN
+1698 
-1713 VQDIA
+1713 
-1718 NSTGGGINL
+1718 
-1727 AKHTSNK
+1727 
-1734 LANVTASPWLY
+1734 
-1745 VGSESSS
+1745 
-1752 SFNNLKDYQGKYM
+1752 
-1765 TVRVWIEKPSRDTW
+1765 
-1779 VQIWNDKQP
+1779 
-1788 IYGNTIKAGQSGY
+1788 
-1801 STASGVIPKGI
+1801 
-1812 TAWNIPVGNNNN
+1812 
-1824 GTTTTFGWK
+1824 
-1833 EFKIELG
+1833 
-1840 NVATPW
+1840 
-1846 SPNPD
+1846 
-1851 DVDNNIDTAANNA
+1851 
-1864 RTNAKNDA
+1864 
-1872 VNAIKND
+1872 
-1879 SQWQSMGKIVT
+1879 
-1890 NASFLQNSDGFAQE
+1890 
-1904 VSKRIVGSTGQT
+1904 GQT

-1922 EFAYTGTDP
+1922 EFTYTGTDP

-1937 QSTRNVAYSKNDRWA
+1937 QSTRNVAYSKNDKWSS
-1952 NYKGSNA
+1952 YKGSNA
-1959 VFALT
+1959 VFAST
-1964 RGTLNDYYYIEHRK
+1964 RGTLNNYYYIEHRK

-2006 DGYAICTISF
+2006 DGYALCTISF
-2016 YKDLNSS
+2016 YKDLSSS

-2029 TSVAAKDINYPHYRT
+2029 TSVAAKDINYPYYRT

-2053 NGANYMILHLIARG
+2053 DGANYMILHLIIRG

-2076 MLVKDDHVG
+2076 MLVKDSQVG
-2085 VYVPSTQLQL
+2085 AYVPSTQLQL
-2095 NDISSRTQFLQDNE
+2095 NQVADKTNSNTDKIGILQGQITATANKFSSVYTKTDVDNKLSPINKRTEFLQDNSQ
-2109 KFLLRVTQVGGAT
+2109 FLLRVQQAGAATGG
-2122 KADVNSANSKIGDL
+2122 VNNLLTNSDTFDGYSENNTNNIDFQKIEGSGLPAVPNQPSITMMGHVWNDYGSAYNKNDGIYLENGETYWFGVYLMTDSNAGAFRNLSVYASLDKGQTSGSANKYFAGEAIDFNRTFKGKTKTWVWNTYKFTGDG
-2136 TTRVKNTEVAITSG
+2136 TTRYNWRIEPYNHIGGSIWTAGYMLVKSPLPPTGWSPNMTDVQMRLDSG

-2334 DNDKPNPRQGNNL
+2334 DNNKPNPRQGNNL

-2352 FIPSGIEGGI
+2352 FMPYGIEGGI

-2392 AFGGDGNVVLSGG
+2392 AFGGDGNVILSGG

>member
-1 MAKKKTI
+1 MAKKTI

-68 NAQQATDNLQQAA
+68 NAQQAA
-81 NNLQQR
+81 NNLQQK
-87 LEEVANSGLSDEE
+87 LDEVAQNVGLSDEE
-100 AQKIINQAV
+100 VQKIINQAV

-119 LQAYKEAQKEL
+119 LQAYKDAQKEL

-159 DRKNAEIE
+159 DQKNTEIE
-167 QINAVIESTKSDL
+167 QINTVIESTKSDL

-192 DLTNAQMDWGKVRT
+192 DLTNAQMDWGKVRQ
-206 EITNINGKLA
+206 EITNINGKLD

-224 DKYKERIERNETE
+224 DEYKERIERNETE

-250 KQDLDVLTGT
+250 KQDLDGLTGT

-286 DIDDFQVKKANIF
+286 DVDDFQVKKANIF
-299 TGTREFMGWEFS
+299 TGTREFIGWEFS

-420 SNITMYLNRPKLEVG
+420 SDITLYLNRPKLEVG
-435 ATVYAWEDNVQDIYK
+435 GTVYAWEDNAQDIYK

-504 KVTGLTEEFSGK
+504 KVTGLTEEFSGR

-533 AKIGALADGGS
+533 AKIGALSDGGS

-567 DTSSKISL
+567 DTSSKVSL
-575 TKPNGLDGTWIRVNR
+575 TKPNGLDGTWIKVNR
-590 ATTGTTLGARSNY
+590 ATTGTALGARSNY

-687 VVPETITGYNMYL
+687 VVPETITGYDMYL

-770 KASQSTVNNLTN
+770 KASQSTVNDLTN
-782 RVSKNEADIKVFP
+782 RVAKNAADIKVFP

-802 REVSK
+802 SEVSK

-813 DKVDGI
+813 DKVDNI
-819 QVGGTNLIP
+819 KVGGTNLIP
-828 HSEVDTIRGN
+828 HSEVDTIRGD

-892 HLQVGDVLTVSA
+892 HLQVGDVLTISA

-963 CIKDVQLIRILLAAN
+963 CMNDVQLMRILLAAN

-985 IAFRKIKVEK
+985 IAFRKIKAEK
-995 GNIATDWSPAP
+995 GNIATDWSPAT
-1006 EDTDESIELVKTV
+1006 EDTDASIESVKTV

-1025 GFERLTQKTGYN
+1025 GFDRLTQKTGYN
-1037 ASTGEFSKVT
+1037 ASTGEFSKIT

-1054 KGVTTQVA
+1054 KGVSTQVS
-1062 SVSNRLDNIK
+1062 SVSNRLDNLS
-1072 VGGTNLAK
+1072 VGGVNLMRNTTRDYVKFTGGGWGVDYLTPNHQAVDTPVEGGETYTFSAWVKNDSSSAGRIDLEIYQYNAK
-1080 HTSNTL
+1080 GENKENGSSSEVGVWVSPGEEKRLVFTKTLLADTTRVKFHTR
-1086 TNRMRVSEWVYI
+1086 NR
-1098 ASSGNTSNF
+1098 
-1107 NLDNYKG
+1107 
-1114 QTLTMR
+1114 
-1120 AWIDKPTVDAHLQVW
+1120 DKNGTVTYWTKMAQV
-1135 TNASNNAYAVGN
+1135 
-1147 TIKVGQS
+1147 
-1154 GYSSLT
+1154 
-1160 FNVPASFTTWNIPIG
+1160 
-1175 NGKSAELAYKEFKI
+1175 
-1189 EKGTIATDWS
+1189 EKGNIVTDWS
-1199 PAPEDTNSSIESAKS
+1199 PAT
-1214 IATQTKDGF
+1214 
-1223 ERLTQKTGYNAS
+1223 
-1235 TGEFS
+1235 
-1240 KVTTQINEG
+1240 
-1249 IKGISSEVKSVS
+1249 
-1261 NRVDSVN
+1261 
-1268 GRLDNIKVGGTNL
+1268 
-1281 LRKTSNEW
+1281 
-1289 KTWTGTGWANN
+1289 
-1300 TVDNGSIN
+1300 
-1308 LDAGTYTFR
+1308 
-1317 AEIDNTGNTQRGV
+1317 
-1330 HVEVYVNSENK
+1330 
-1341 FLDKIAKTY
+1341 
-1350 TQTFVNAGSK
+1350 
-1360 GYVTTTFTID
+1360 
-1370 RSLTDARIHP
+1370 
-1380 HAAVNS
+1380 
-1386 PIPST
+1386 
-1391 VTIKW
+1391 
-1396 RREKLEKGNVAT
+1396 
-1408 DWSPAP
+1408 
-1414 EDLQAGIDV
+1414 EDLQEGINV

-1444 NNSTGEIGKYEH
+1444 NDSTGEIGKYEH

-1495 RTVRTNTTNIGQYRQ
+1495 STVRTNTTNLGQYRQ

-1521 KFTSVQANLSN
+1521 KFTSVQTDMSSVSNRLDNL
-1532 VNNKV
+1532 
-1537 DNIKVGGV
+1537 
-1545 NLMRNTTRDYVKFTG
+1545 
-1560 GGWGVDYLTPNHQAI
+1560 
-1575 DVATEGG
+1575 
-1582 RTYTF
+1582 
-1587 SAWVKND
+1587 
-1594 KSSAGRIDLE
+1594 
-1604 IYQYNA
+1604 
-1610 KGENK
+1610 
-1615 ENGSSSEVSVWAS
+1615 
-1628 PGEEKRLVFTKTLLA
+1628 
-1643 DTTRV
+1643 
-1648 RFHTRN
+1648 
-1654 RDNNG
+1654 
-1659 TVTYWTKMAQVEKGN
+1659 
-1674 IATDWSPAPEDT
+1674 
-1686 ENEIQVLSGKIT
+1686 
-1698 ANSNEFSTVYSKITN
+1698 
-1713 VQDIA
+1713 
-1718 NSTGGGINL
+1718 
-1727 AKHTSNK
+1727 
-1734 LANVTASPWLY
+1734 
-1745 VGSESSS
+1745 
-1752 SFNNLKDYQGKYM
+1752 
-1765 TVRVWIEKPSRDTW
+1765 
-1779 VQIWNDKQP
+1779 
-1788 IYGNTIKAGQSGY
+1788 
-1801 STASGVIPKGI
+1801 
-1812 TAWNIPVGNNNN
+1812 
-1824 GTTTTFGWK
+1824 
-1833 EFKIELG
+1833 
-1840 NVATPW
+1840 
-1846 SPNPD
+1846 
-1851 DVDNNIDTAANNA
+1851 
-1864 RTNAKNDA
+1864 
-1872 VNAIKND
+1872 
-1879 SQWQSMGKIVT
+1879 
-1890 NASFLQNSDGFAQE
+1890 
-1904 VSKRIVGSTGQT
+1904 GQT

-1922 EFAYTGTDP
+1922 EFAYSNGNN
-1931 HNMDGI
+1931 HNVDGI
-1937 QSTRNVAYSKNDRWA
+1937 TSTGNIAYSVNGRYA
-1952 NYKGSNA
+1952 NYRGSNSMYA
-1959 VFALT
+1959 HT
-1964 RGTLNDYYYIEHRK
+1964 TGGMTDYKYIEHTK
-1978 DKYVKVQ
+1978 DNYVKVS
-1985 PGEVVS
+1985 PGEIVS
-1991 ASVVTWVTGGSDVPR
+1991 ASVTVWTTGDSSTPR

-2029 TSVAAKDINYPHYRT
+2029 VSVAAKDMAYPNYKT

-2053 NGANYMILHLIARG
+2053 SGANYMILHLIVRG
-2067 SSNWQFSQP
+2067 AADWHFSQP
-2076 MLVKDDHVG
+2076 MLVKSDKVG
-2085 VYVPSTQLQL
+2085 AYVPSTQLQL
-2095 NDISSRTQFLQDNE
+2095 NDISSRTQFLQDD
-2109 KFLLRVTQVGGAT
+2109 KQFLLRIQQVGGAT
-2122 KADVNSANSKIGDL
+2122 QADVNSANSKNRNF
-2136 TTRVKNTEVAITSG
+2136 TR
-2150 GVTINGNTTI
+2150 
-2160 NGELEAKEI
+2160 
-2169 VMKATNGA
+2169 
-2177 KLKLNAQGLNMETY
+2177 
-2191 NGAQLNLGTDK
+2191 
-2202 MELIS
+2202 
-2207 PYYSNYNPLS
+2207 SNHS
-2217 WRTVIDDKGLG
+2217 
-2228 ITEAQFGYDNT
+2228 Q
-2239 LKYYNEIQGYVGP
+2239 
-2252 GYANRVDGDLPERI
+2252 
-2266 NSGIEI
+2266 
-2272 GLMPFKAYGGDKQDK
+2272 
-2287 TKEIYGGDYIAI
+2287 
-2299 GEYHKDDKLMKKRK
+2299 
-2313 MNAGYVFLT
+2313 
-2322 YDDDVYDMKIFS
+2322 
-2334 DNDKPNPRQGNNL
+2334 
-2347 IGNTT
+2347 
-2352 FIPSGIEGGI
+2352 
-2362 AVTWTNWS
+2362 
-2370 DWTGKIPAV
+2370 
-2379 MRYDGPGKWLGCI
+2379 C
-2392 AFGGDGNVVLSGG
+2392 
-2405 GKRWNLLGH
+2405 

>member
-1 MAKKKTI
+1 MAKKTI

-68 NAQQATDNLQQAA
+68 NAQQATDNLQQ
-81 NNLQQR
+81 R
-87 LEEVANSGLSDEE
+87 LDEVAQNVGISDEE
-100 AQKIINQAV
+100 ARKIINQAV
-109 EDAKRAQAEA
+109 EDAKKAQTEA
-119 LQAYKEAQKEL
+119 LQAYKDAQKEL

-149 QAKAD
+149 QAKTD

-159 DRKNAEIE
+159 DQKNTEIE

-180 TATSARLASVRN
+180 TATSAQLASVRN

-206 EITNINGKLA
+206 EITNINGKLD

-224 DKYKERIERNETE
+224 DEYKERIEHNETE

-260 VTTQGSSITQLAGKI
+260 VTTQGSNITQLSGKI

-311 DKALGRVNDDIYN
+311 DKALGRVNDDSYN

-347 KTYSVSIFAKASA
+347 KTYSVSIFAKVDHM
-360 NSNTSG
+360 NSGSG
-366 VKVTVD
+366 GVQLMVD
-372 NGKSYSGLMRTV
+372 NGTSFLGVMKTI
-384 YTPHDTKVTT
+384 YTPHDIKATT
-394 NWQRYYATIV
+394 DWQRFYANIV

-411 FVFDRSGMT
+411 FVFDRYGMASDT
-420 SNITMYLNRPKLEVG
+420 TLYLNRPKLEVG
-435 ATVYAWEDNVQDIYK
+435 DKVYAWEDNAQDIYK

-458 FDVYNDQISGIVKRQ
+458 FDVYDDQISGIVQRQ

-495 ANAKKYTND
+495 ANSKKYTDD
-504 KVTGLTEEFSGK
+504 KTTGLAEEFSGK

-533 AKIGALADGGS
+533 AKIGALADGGT
-544 NLILNSSFLVTDNNG
+544 NLILNSSFLITDDNG

-590 ATTGTTLGARSNY
+590 ATTGTALGARSNY

-687 VVPETITGYNMYL
+687 VVPETITGYDMYL

-770 KASQSTVNNLTN
+770 KASQSTVNDLTN
-782 RVSKNEADIKVFP
+782 RVAKNEADIKVFP

-802 REVSK
+802 SEVSK

-813 DKVDGI
+813 DKVEGI
-819 QVGGTNLIP
+819 QVGGTNLL
-828 HSEVDTIRGN
+828 RN
-838 TDYWVFSTGNIN
+838 TRFSDGSNWGYTGTYHMGIQS
-850 NYGGRYNPTD
+850 TD
-860 KSLELEA
+860 KPSGVPSDNQTMDIMSTTA
-867 HIKDT
+867 
-872 NYQFLQWQQQNNV
+872 NSQNALV
-885 LMNTELA
+885 QTPKVKAGETY
-892 HLQVGDVLTVSA
+892 TVSFWGKA
-904 EVYIQNPNM
+904 DKETYMQVESNQNTRFNQK
-913 SGNITLG
+913 I
-920 FRVNPRTNY
+920 
-929 NSYFSTERGI
+929 
-939 DLRNLKTGWQRVS
+939 
-952 ATGTITQKYLD
+952 GTSWQKYSGQVMFQSDNRTLY
-963 CIKDVQLIRILLAAN
+963 IYPTTAN
-978 GLKENNK
+978 VWVHINSLKL
-985 IAFRKIKVEK
+985 EK
-995 GNIATDWSPAP
+995 GNVPTDWSPAP
-1006 EDTDESIELVKTV
+1006 EDVDASIESVKTV

-1025 GFERLTQKTGYN
+1025 GFDRLTQKTGYN
-1037 ASTGEFSKVT
+1037 TSTGEFSKVT

-1054 KGVTTQVA
+1054 KGVSTQVA
-1062 SVSNRLDNIK
+1062 SVSNRLDNLS
-1072 VGGTNLAK
+1072 VGGTNLLK
-1080 HTSNTL
+1080 DSLVPLTTSGVWIADGVSNQIVDDYV
-1086 TNRMRVSEWVYI
+1086 RMRGM
-1098 ASSGNTSNF
+1098 GNNNRIYQPF
-1107 NLDNYKG
+1107 
-1114 QTLTMR
+1114 
-1120 AWIDKPTVDAHLQVW
+1120 
-1135 TNASNNAYAVGN
+1135 SNNSLNADGYYSISFYAGNDGNDEEFDVQVG
-1147 TIKVGQS
+1147 
-1154 GYSSLT
+1154 
-1160 FNVPASFTTWNIPIG
+1160 TWNSLQTVHITTGMIKRYKLENVWLGG
-1175 NGKSAELAYKEFKI
+1175 NPTFSFVAPFGKVVRLKKI
-1189 EKGTIATDWS
+1189 KLEKGTIATDWS
-1199 PAPEDTNSSIESAKS
+1199 PAPED
-1214 IATQTKDGF
+1214 
-1223 ERLTQKTGYNAS
+1223 
-1235 TGEFS
+1235 
-1240 KVTTQINEG
+1240 
-1249 IKGISSEVKSVS
+1249 
-1261 NRVDSVN
+1261 
-1268 GRLDNIKVGGTNL
+1268 
-1281 LRKTSNEW
+1281 
-1289 KTWTGTGWANN
+1289 
-1300 TVDNGSIN
+1300 
-1308 LDAGTYTFR
+1308 
-1317 AEIDNTGNTQRGV
+1317 
-1330 HVEVYVNSENK
+1330 
-1341 FLDKIAKTY
+1341 
-1350 TQTFVNAGSK
+1350 
-1360 GYVTTTFTID
+1360 
-1370 RSLTDARIHP
+1370 
-1380 HAAVNS
+1380 
-1386 PIPST
+1386 
-1391 VTIKW
+1391 
-1396 RREKLEKGNVAT
+1396 
-1408 DWSPAP
+1408 
-1414 EDLQAGIDV
+1414 LQAGINI

-1444 NNSTGEIGKYEH
+1444 NDSTGEIGKYEH

-1495 RTVRTNTTNIGQYRQ
+1495 STVRTNTTNIGQYRQ

-1521 KFTSVQANLSN
+1521 KFTSVQADLSN

-1537 DNIKVGGV
+1537 DNIKVGGT

-1560 GGWGVDYLTPNHQAI
+1560 GGWGVDYLTPNHQAVE
-1575 DVATEGG
+1575 VAVEGG
-1582 RTYTF
+1582 ETYTF

-1594 KSSAGRIDLE
+1594 SSSAGRIDLE

-1610 KGENK
+1610 NGENK
-1615 ENGSSSEVSVWAS
+1615 QNGSSSDVSAWVS

-1643 DTTRV
+1643 DTTGV
-1648 RFHTRN
+1648 KLHTRN

-1659 TVTYWTKMAQVEKGN
+1659 TVTYWTKMAQVEKGT

-1686 ENEIQVLSGKIT
+1686 ENKIEILSGKIT
-1698 ANSNEFSTVYSKITN
+1698 ANSNEFSTVYTKITN
-1713 VQDIA
+1713 VQDVV
-1718 NSTGGGINL
+1718 NSDGGGINL

-1801 STASGVIPKGI
+1801 STASGIIPKGI
-1812 TAWNIPVGNNNN
+1812 TAWNIPVGNNIN

-1851 DVDNNIDTAANNA
+1851 DIDSDINTAANNA

-1872 VNAIKND
+1872 INAIKGD

-1904 VSKRIVGSTGQT
+1904 VVKTTTPMVSGGGINLVRNSAHDPSSLDHWTTNGVGRVLYSTHSFFRNGTTKMFFLDNPNTDQEMSIQT
-1916 NLYYNS
+1916 EYIDIEPDTDYTLSLVVFGASGVSSGDVYYNIKY
-1922 EFAYTGTDP
+1922 AD
-1931 HNMDGI
+1931 
-1937 QSTRNVAYSKNDRWA
+1937 
-1952 NYKGSNA
+1952 GSNTYFNVDR
-1959 VFALT
+1959 VFKYNPSRA
-1964 RGTLNDYYYIEHRK
+1964 ERK
-1978 DKYVKVQ
+1978 V
-1985 PGEVVS
+1985 
-1991 ASVVTWVTGGSDVPR
+1991 
-2006 DGYAICTISF
+2006 
-2016 YKDLNSS
+2016 YKFHTSPNSS
-2023 RMGYKE
+2023 GSKATQVFIRVDNNGLIPGYSDA
-2029 TSVAAKDINYPHYRT
+2029 TSMLGDVKLEKGT
-2044 LKVENVTVP
+2044 
-2053 NGANYMILHLIARG
+2053 IATDW
-2067 SSNWQFSQP
+2067 S
-2076 MLVKDDHVG
+2076 
-2085 VYVPSTQLQL
+2085 PSPEDLATKLQL
-2095 NDISSRTQFLQDNE
+2095 NDISSRTQFLQDDE
-2109 KFLLRVTQVGGAT
+2109 KFLLRVTQAGGAT
-2122 KADVNSANSKIGDL
+2122 QADVNSANSKIGDL
-2136 TTRVKNTEVAITSG
+2136 STRVKNTEVAITSG

-2160 NGELEAKEI
+2160 NGEL
-2169 VMKATNGA
+2169 
-2177 KLKLNAQGLNMETY
+2177 NAQDVVLKGKSSTMALNGDGGVGIFSNDKLFATRLVGHTLEFD
-2191 NGAQLNLGTDK
+2191 LNF
-2202 MELIS
+2202 
-2207 PYYSNYNPLS
+2207 N
-2217 WRTVIDDKGLG
+2217 
-2228 ITEAQFGYDNT
+2228 NT
-2239 LKYYNEIQGYVGP
+2239 L
-2252 GYANRVDGDLPERI
+2252 ERLG
-2266 NSGIEI
+2266 GISAAMNQKENNVNGI
-2272 GLMPFKAYGGDKQDK
+2272 SLNVTPQQTLGEPYGGDEISIGKVTSINGDK
-2287 TKEIYGGDYIAI
+2287 MSIENGMVYNATGINKGAGFHWYDEEYKHGKGTLTHIENARDPLFWTGGKWNTSTQPTYIQPTVQLGYNTNAYGNSGVSFYWNSIKPFGTLD
-2299 GEYHKDDKLMKKRK
+2299 M
-2313 MNAGYVFLT
+2313 T
-2322 YDDDVYDMKIFS
+2322 DVNIWMADAEARLRFGWI
-2334 DNDKPNPRQGNNL
+2334 
-2347 IGNTT
+2347 
-2352 FIPSGIEGGI
+2352 
-2362 AVTWTNWS
+2362 NWS
-2370 DWTGKIPAV
+2370 DWTGKIPSLYRTPHDSAKAIGGIGV
-2379 MRYDGPGKWLGCI
+2379 
-2392 AFGGDGNVVLSGG
+2392 GGDGNVILFGG
-2405 GKRWNLLGH
+2405 NRRWDMNHH

>member
-1 MAKKKTI
+1 MAKKTI

-68 NAQQATDNLQQAA
+68 NAQQAA

-87 LEEVANSGLSDEE
+87 LDEVAQNVGISEEE

-119 LQAYKEAQKEL
+119 LQAYKDAQKEL
-130 DDSMAQFMEE
+130 DDSMAQFMED

-149 QAKAD
+149 QAKTD

-159 DRKNAEIE
+159 DQKNTEIE

-180 TATSARLASVRN
+180 TATSAQLASVRN

-206 EITNINGKLA
+206 EITNINGKLD

-224 DKYKERIERNETE
+224 DEYKERIEHNETE

-260 VTTQGSSITQLAGKI
+260 VTTQGSNITQLAGKI
-275 EQKVSKDTLAN
+275 EEKVSKDTLAN
-286 DIDDFQVKKANIF
+286 NIDDFQVKKANIF

-311 DKALGRVNDDIYN
+311 DKALGRVNDDSYN

-347 KTYSVSIFAKASA
+347 KTYSVSIFAKVDHM
-360 NSNTSG
+360 NSGSG
-366 VKVTVD
+366 GVQLMVD
-372 NGKSYSGLMRTV
+372 NGTSFLGVMKTV

-411 FVFDRSGMT
+411 FVFDRYGIASDT
-420 SNITMYLNRPKLEVG
+420 TLYLNRPKLEVG
-435 ATVYAWEDNVQDIYK
+435 DKVYAWEDNAQDIYK

-458 FDVYNDQISGIVKRQ
+458 FDVYDDQISGIVQRQ

-495 ANAKKYTND
+495 ANSKKYTDD
-504 KVTGLTEEFSGK
+504 KATGLAEEFSGK
-516 LKATSQELSTE
+516 LRATSQELSAE

-533 AKIGALADGGS
+533 AKIGALSDGGS
-544 NLILNSSFLVTDNNG
+544 NLILNSSFLVTDDNG

-567 DTSSKISL
+567 DTSSKVSL
-575 TKPNGLDGTWIRVNR
+575 TEPNGLDGAWIKVNR
-590 ATTGTTLGARSNY
+590 ATTGTALGARTNY

-635 DVSNNRVNYEDIT
+635 DDSNNRVNYEDIT

-687 VVPETITGYNMYL
+687 VVPETITGYDMYL

-770 KASQSTVNNLTN
+770 KASQATVNDLTN
-782 RVSKNEADIKVFP
+782 RVAKNEADIKVFP

-802 REVSK
+802 SEVSK

-819 QVGGTNLIP
+819 QVGGTNLAK
-828 HSEVDTIRGN
+828 HTSN
-838 TDYWVFSTGNIN
+838 TLTNRMQVSDWVFVASSGNATNFNLGDYEGQTLMMRVWIDK
-850 NYGGRYNPTD
+850 PTVD
-860 KSLELEA
+860 
-867 HIKDT
+867 
-872 NYQFLQWQQQNNV
+872 
-885 LMNTELA
+885 A
-892 HLQVGDVLTVSA
+892 HLQAWTNASNNGYAVGDTIKAGQSGYSSLTFKVPASFTAWNIAIGNGKAA
-904 EVYIQNPNM
+904 EIAY
-913 SGNITLG
+913 
-920 FRVNPRTNY
+920 
-929 NSYFSTERGI
+929 
-939 DLRNLKTGWQRVS
+939 
-952 ATGTITQKYLD
+952 
-963 CIKDVQLIRILLAAN
+963 
-978 GLKENNK
+978 KE
-985 IAFRKIKVEK
+985 FKVEK
-995 GNIATDWSPAP
+995 GTIATDWSPAP
-1006 EDTDESIELVKTV
+1006 EDTDANIESVKTV

-1025 GFERLTQKTGYN
+1025 GFDRLTEKTGYN

-1054 KGVTTQVA
+1054 KGVSSEVR
-1062 SVSNRLDNIK
+1062 SVSNRLDN
-1072 VGGTNLAK
+1072 L
-1080 HTSNTL
+1080 S
-1086 TNRMRVSEWVYI
+1086 
-1098 ASSGNTSNF
+1098 
-1107 NLDNYKG
+1107 
-1114 QTLTMR
+1114 
-1120 AWIDKPTVDAHLQVW
+1120 
-1135 TNASNNAYAVGN
+1135 
-1147 TIKVGQS
+1147 
-1154 GYSSLT
+1154 
-1160 FNVPASFTTWNIPIG
+1160 
-1175 NGKSAELAYKEFKI
+1175 
-1189 EKGTIATDWS
+1189 
-1199 PAPEDTNSSIESAKS
+1199 
-1214 IATQTKDGF
+1214 
-1223 ERLTQKTGYNAS
+1223 
-1235 TGEFS
+1235 
-1240 KVTTQINEG
+1240 
-1249 IKGISSEVKSVS
+1249 
-1261 NRVDSVN
+1261 
-1268 GRLDNIKVGGTNL
+1268 VGGTNL
-1281 LRKTSNEW
+1281 LKDSLVPLTASGVWINNGVSNQIVDDYVKICGISDNNRIYQPFSNNGLNADGYYSISFWASNDNNNDEFDVQVG
-1289 KTWTGTGWANN
+1289 TWNSLQT
-1300 TVDNGSIN
+1300 
-1308 LDAGTYTFR
+1308 
-1317 AEIDNTGNTQRGV
+1317 V
-1330 HVEVYVNSENK
+1330 HVTGSFKLYKLENVWLGGNPIFSFVAPFNK
-1341 FLDKIAKTY
+1341 VVRLKKI
-1350 TQTFVNAGSK
+1350 
-1360 GYVTTTFTID
+1360 
-1370 RSLTDARIHP
+1370 
-1380 HAAVNS
+1380 
-1386 PIPST
+1386 
-1391 VTIKW
+1391 
-1396 RREKLEKGNVAT
+1396 KLEKGSKAT

-1414 EDLQAGIDV
+1414 EDLQEGINT

-1444 NNSTGEIGKYEH
+1444 NDSTGEIGKYEH

-1470 AIRTDSDKKLQSATQ
+1470 ALTKRGNNMVIKSSFDDSTDLGGWYVASIYGSDFYRTTTTPKPDEMSSNYCLASGTRDALEANNIFPVTSGTKYYISAWVYTSQKYAGKVGLYVKNSNNNNATHLGVTVPKDNQNRWIKIKGTITIPNGYNIAQPWLQVEKMVSDNEKIYFADISITRADDNAIELSETM
-1485 TLTNKIGDLE
+1485 TTRIGDLE
-1495 RTVRTNTTNIGQYRQ
+1495 STVRTNTTNIGQYRQ

-1521 KFTSVQANLSN
+1521 KFTSVQNDLSN

-1537 DNIKVGGV
+1537 DNIKVGGT

-1560 GGWGVDYLTPNHQAI
+1560 NGNWGVDYLTPNHQAV
-1575 DVATEGG
+1575 DTPVEGG
-1582 RTYTF
+1582 ETYTF

-1594 KSSAGRIDLE
+1594 SSSAGRIDLE
-1604 IYQYNA
+1604 IYQWNA
-1610 KGENK
+1610 NHENK
-1615 ENGSSSEVSVWAS
+1615 ANGSSSDVSVWAS
-1628 PGEEKRLVFTKTLLA
+1628 PGEEKRLVFTKTLLS
-1643 DTTRV
+1643 DTTNV
-1648 RFHTRN
+1648 RLHARN
-1654 RDNNG
+1654 RDREG
-1659 TVTYWTKMAQVEKGN
+1659 IVTYWTKMAQVEKGT
-1674 IATDWSPAPEDT
+1674 IATDWSPSPEDT
-1686 ENEIQVLSGKIT
+1686 ENEIEVLSGKIT

-1713 VQDIA
+1713 VRDIA

-1745 VGSESSS
+1745 VGSGGSS

-1779 VQIWNDKQP
+1779 VRIWTDKGA
-1788 IYGNTIKAGQSGY
+1788 IEGNVIEAGQSGY
-1801 STASGVIPKGI
+1801 STASGVIPTGFSQ
-1812 TAWNIPVGNNNN
+1812 WNIPVGNSNN

-1872 VNAIKND
+1872 VNAIKGD

-1922 EFAYTGTDP
+1922 EFTYTGNDN
-1931 HNMDGI
+1931 HNVDGI
-1937 QSTRNVAYSKNDRWA
+1937 ISTGNIAYSVNGRYA
-1952 NYKGSNA
+1952 NYRGSNSMYEH
-1959 VFALT
+1959 T
-1964 RGTLNDYYYIEHRK
+1964 TGGMNDYKYIEHTK
-1978 DKYVKVQ
+1978 DNYVKVS
-1985 PGEVVS
+1985 PGEIVS
-1991 ASVVTWVTGGSDVPR
+1991 GSVTVWTTGDSSVPR
-2006 DGYAICTISF
+2006 DGYALCTISF

-2023 RMGYKE
+2023 RLSYREASAAARDMAYPNYK
-2029 TSVAAKDINYPHYRT
+2029 T

-2053 NGANYMILHLIARG
+2053 DGANYMTLHLIVRG
-2067 SSNWQFSQP
+2067 AADWHFSQP

-2095 NDISSRTQFLQDNE
+2095 NDISSRTQFLQDDE
-2109 KFLLRVTQVGGAT
+2109 KFLLRVTQAGGAT

-2136 TTRVKNTEVAITSG
+2136 STRVKNTEVAITSG

-2160 NGELEAKEI
+2160 NGEL
-2169 VMKATNGA
+2169 
-2177 KLKLNAQGLNMETY
+2177 NAQDVVLKGKSSTMALNGDGGVGIFSNDKLFATRLVGHTLEFD
-2191 NGAQLNLGTDK
+2191 LNF
-2202 MELIS
+2202 
-2207 PYYSNYNPLS
+2207 N
-2217 WRTVIDDKGLG
+2217 
-2228 ITEAQFGYDNT
+2228 NT
-2239 LKYYNEIQGYVGP
+2239 L
-2252 GYANRVDGDLPERI
+2252 ERLG
-2266 NSGIEI
+2266 GISAAMNQKENNVNGI
-2272 GLMPFKAYGGDKQDK
+2272 SLNVTPQQTLGKPYGGDEISIGKVTSINGDK
-2287 TKEIYGGDYIAI
+2287 MSIESGMVYNATGVNKGAGFHWYDEEYKHGKGTLTHIENARDPLFWTGGKWNTSTQPTYIQPTVQLGYNTNTYGNSGVSFYWNSIKPFGTLD
-2299 GEYHKDDKLMKKRK
+2299 M
-2313 MNAGYVFLT
+2313 T
-2322 YDDDVYDMKIFS
+2322 DVNIWMADAEARLRFGWI
-2334 DNDKPNPRQGNNL
+2334 
-2347 IGNTT
+2347 
-2352 FIPSGIEGGI
+2352 
-2362 AVTWTNWS
+2362 NWS
-2370 DWTGKIPAV
+2370 DWTGKIPSLYRTPHDSAKAIGGIGV
-2379 MRYDGPGKWLGCI
+2379 
-2392 AFGGDGNVVLSGG
+2392 GGDGNVILFGG
-2405 GKRWNLLGH
+2405 NRRWDMNHH